1 MVSKNNKRVFLE
13 KTKKRVL
20 KYSIKKL
27 SVGVASVLIG
37 VGLVLGTTELVK
49 AQDEISPSSPL
60 ETAISSVQV
69 GDKVASGNTFQE
81 NPGYTKNYN
90 FSDLQFSPQEL
101 TGDTLK
107 GNTIGFEVYGKHNI
121 AASTKNWEIRLQL
134 DERLAKYVE
143 KIQVDPK
150 KGIGSSRRTF
160 VRINDSL
167 GRPTNIWKVNYIRAS
182 DGLFAGAETTDT
194 QTAPNGV
201 ITFEKSLDEIFKE
214 IGIDNLKT
222 DRLMYRIYLVSHQ
235 DDDKI
240 VPGIDSTGYF
250 LTDSDDFYNSLDV
263 SENNP
268 DQFKHGSVSA
278 KYEKPNTQTKDGSG
292 STGANGAIILDH
304 KLTKNYNFS
313 YSSSAKGTPW
323 YANYKIDER
332 LVPYVA
338 GIQMHMVQADKVTYD
353 VSFESGTKVADLA
366 IERREG
372 HENYGIGSITNNDL
386 TKLIDFA
393 NASPR
398 PVVIRYVLQLTK
410 PLDEILEDMKATAQV
425 EENKPFGEDFI
436 FDSWLSDTNKKLI
449 QNTYGTGYY
458 YLQDIDG
465 DGNPDDKEE
474 SGDTNPYIGKPELE
488 EVYDVDTTVK
498 RKVFIHELAGTGHK
512 AQLVDKEGTVLAEK
526 TIAPNEKDGAPI
538 SDTVEFEFTGV
549 DSSKLIAKD
558 ELKIQI
564 VSPGFD
570 KPEEGSTVIKESP
583 KAVDKQTVV
592 VGFKPDAKESIR
604 NNKNLPEDA
613 EYSWKTE
620 PDTSNVTDSTK
631 GIVTVKIGNRTF
643 DVDVEFAVKASQAM
657 ENDATYVPI
666 TTTPETTVQSG
677 KPTFDKPDVPLA
689 KDAFSISD
697 VYNKDFGNASV
708 DANTGIVTF
717 TPAKGVGESE
727 PITGTIPIKIV
738 YQDGSVGTT
747 DLAVTVS
754 KDIYENPGEN
764 IPAGYHKVTFTAG
777 EGTSIESG
785 TTVFAVKDGV
795 SLPEDKLPVLK
806 AKDGY
811 TDAKWP
817 EEATQP
823 ITADD
828 TEFVSSAT
836 KLDDIIENP
845 GDNIPAGYHKVTF
858 TAGEGTS
865 IESGTTVF
873 AVKDGVSLPE
883 DKLPVLKAKD
893 GYTDAKWPEEA
904 TQPITADDTEFVSSA
919 TKLDDIIENPGDN
932 IPAGYHK
939 VTFTAGEGT
948 SIESGTTVFAVKDG
962 VSLPE
967 DKLPVLKAKDGYTDA
982 KWPEEATQPITAD
995 DTEFVSS
1002 ATKLDDI
1009 IENPGENIPAGYHKV
1024 TFTAGEGT
1032 SIESGTT
1039 VFAVK
1044 DGVSLPEDKL
1054 PVLKAKD
1061 GYTDAKW
1068 PEEATQPI
1076 TADDTEFVSS
1086 ATKLDDIIENPGDNI
1101 PAGYHKVT
1109 FTAGEGTSIESGT
1122 TVFAVKDGV
1131 SLPEDKLPV
1140 LKAKDGYTDAKWP
1153 EEATQPITA
1162 DDTEF
1167 VSSATKLDDIIEN
1180 PGENIPAGY
1189 HKVTFTAGEG
1199 TSIESGTT
1207 VFAVKDGVSLPEDK
1221 LPVLK
1226 AKDGYTDAKW
1236 PEEATQPI
1244 TADDTEFVSSAT
1256 KLDDKSDADK
1266 YNPEGQK
1273 VTTELNKEPDAF
1285 EGIKNKEDL
1294 PKDTKYTWKEKVD
1307 VSAAGNKKGTV
1318 VVTYPDGSSDEVEV
1332 DVTVTDNRSDADK
1345 YEPTVEGEKVEVGGT
1360 VDLTDNVTNLPTL
1373 PEGTTVT
1380 DVTPGGTIDTN
1391 TPGNYEGVIEVTY
1404 PDGTKD
1410 TVKVP
1415 VEVTDNRSDADKY
1428 EPTVEGEKVEVGG
1441 TVDLTDNVTNLPTLP
1456 EGTTVTDVTPGGTID
1471 TNTPGNYEGVIEV
1484 TYPDGTKDTVKV
1496 PVEVTD
1502 NRSDADKYTPMVE
1515 GEKVEVGGTVDLT
1528 DNVTNL
1534 PTLPEGTTV
1543 TDVTPGGTIDTNTP
1557 GNYEGVIEV
1566 TYPDGT
1572 KDTVKVPVEV
1582 TDNRSDAD
1590 KYTPMVEG
1598 EKVEVGGTVDL
1609 TDNVTNLPT
1618 LPEGTTVTDVTP
1630 GGTIDTN
1637 TPGNYEGV
1645 IEVTYPDG
1653 TKDTVK
1659 VPVEVTDNRSDA
1671 DKYEPTVEGEKVEV
1685 GGTVDLTD
1693 NVTNLPALPEGTTVT
1708 DVTPGGTIDTN
1719 TPGNYEGVIEVTYP
1733 DGTKDTVKVPVEVTD
1748 NRSDADKYEPT
1759 VEGEKVEVGG
1769 TVDLTDNVTN
1779 LPTLPEGTTVTD
1791 VTPGGTIDTN
1801 TPGNYEGVI
1810 EVTYPDGT
1818 KDTVKVPV
1826 EVTDNRSD
1834 ADKYTPMVEGEK
1846 VEVGGTVDLTDNVT
1860 NLPTLPEGTTVTD
1873 VTPGGTIDTN
1883 TPGNYEG
1890 VIEVTYPDGTKDTVK
1905 VPVEVTDNR
1914 SDADKYEPTVEGEK
1928 VEVGGTVDLTD
1939 NVTNL
1944 PALPEGTTVTDV
1956 TPGGTI
1962 DTNTPGNYE
1971 GVIEVTYPDGTKD
1984 TVKVPVEVTD
1994 NRSDAD
2000 KYEPT
2005 VEGEKVEIGGTVDL
2019 TDNVTNLPALPEG
2032 TTVTDVTPG
2041 GTIDTNTP
2049 GNYEGVIEVTYP
2061 DGTKDTVKVP
2071 VEVTDN
2077 RSNADK
2083 YNPEGQKV
2091 TTDLNKEPDASEG
2104 IKNKE
2109 DLPKGTTYAWKE
2121 KVDVSTAG
2129 NKKGTIVVTYPD
2141 GSSDEVEVDVT
2152 VTDTRSDADKYN
2164 PEGQKVTTD
2173 LNKEPDASEGI
2184 KNKEDLPKG
2193 TTYTWKEKVDVST
2206 AGNKKGTVVVTY
2218 PDGSKEEVEVTISVV
2233 DKKAPNKP
2241 QVDPITEGDQIVT
2254 GKTEPNAEVTV
2265 TLPDGSQHHGTADK
2279 NGNFTVKVPKLEA
2292 GTKVIV
2298 TATDESGNTS
2308 EPTNVVVSSNKKDSG
2323 KNGSKGSKTD
2333 NQGSNSNQDKNRGKS
2348 QSSKVFPKTG
2358 ESDSNIFT
2366 ISGGLIL
2373 LGTLGLLGYK
2383 NRKKENE

>member
-498 RKVFIHELAGTGHK
+498 GKVFIHELAGTGHK

-697 VYNKDFGNASV
+697 VYNKYFGNASV

-1002 ATKLDDI
+1002 ATKLDD
-1009 IENPGENIPAGYHKV
+1009 
-1024 TFTAGEGT
+1024 
-1032 SIESGTT
+1032 
-1039 VFAVK
+1039 
-1044 DGVSLPEDKL
+1044 
-1054 PVLKAKD
+1054 
-1061 GYTDAKW
+1061 
-1068 PEEATQPI
+1068 
-1076 TADDTEFVSS
+1076 
-1086 ATKLDDIIENPGDNI
+1086 
-1101 PAGYHKVT
+1101 
-1109 FTAGEGTSIESGT
+1109 
-1122 TVFAVKDGV
+1122 
-1131 SLPEDKLPV
+1131 
-1140 LKAKDGYTDAKWP
+1140 
-1153 EEATQPITA
+1153 
-1162 DDTEF
+1162 
-1167 VSSATKLDDIIEN
+1167 
-1180 PGENIPAGY
+1180 
-1189 HKVTFTAGEG
+1189 
-1199 TSIESGTT
+1199 
-1207 VFAVKDGVSLPEDK
+1207 
-1221 LPVLK
+1221 
-1226 AKDGYTDAKW
+1226 
-1236 PEEATQPI
+1236 
-1244 TADDTEFVSSAT
+1244 
-1256 KLDDKSDADK
+1256 KSDADK

-1332 DVTVTDNRSDADK
+1332 DVT
-1345 YEPTVEGEKVEVGGT
+1345 
-1360 VDLTDNVTNLPTL
+1360 
-1373 PEGTTVT
+1373 
-1380 DVTPGGTIDTN
+1380 
-1391 TPGNYEGVIEVTY
+1391 
-1404 PDGTKD
+1404 
-1410 TVKVP
+1410 
-1415 VEVTDNRSDADKY
+1415 
-1428 EPTVEGEKVEVGG
+1428 
-1441 TVDLTDNVTNLPTLP
+1441 
-1456 EGTTVTDVTPGGTID
+1456 
-1471 TNTPGNYEGVIEV
+1471 
-1484 TYPDGTKDTVKV
+1484 
-1496 PVEVTD
+1496 
-1502 NRSDADKYTPMVE
+1502 
-1515 GEKVEVGGTVDLT
+1515 
-1528 DNVTNL
+1528 
-1534 PTLPEGTTV
+1534 
-1543 TDVTPGGTIDTNTP
+1543 
-1557 GNYEGVIEV
+1557 
-1566 TYPDGT
+1566 
-1572 KDTVKVPVEV
+1572 
-1582 TDNRSDAD
+1582 
-1590 KYTPMVEG
+1590 
-1598 EKVEVGGTVDL
+1598 
-1609 TDNVTNLPT
+1609 
-1618 LPEGTTVTDVTP
+1618 
-1630 GGTIDTN
+1630 
-1637 TPGNYEGV
+1637 
-1645 IEVTYPDG
+1645 
-1653 TKDTVK
+1653 
-1659 VPVEVTDNRSDA
+1659 
-1671 DKYEPTVEGEKVEV
+1671 
-1685 GGTVDLTD
+1685 
-1693 NVTNLPALPEGTTVT
+1693 
-1708 DVTPGGTIDTN
+1708 
-1719 TPGNYEGVIEVTYP
+1719 
-1733 DGTKDTVKVPVEVTD
+1733 VTD

-2077 RSNADK
+2077 RSDADKYEPTVEGEKVEIGGTVDLTDNVTNLPALPEGTTVTDVTPGGTIDTNTPGNYEGVIEVTYPDGTKDTVKVPVEVTDNRSNADKYNPEGQKVTTDLNKEPDASEGIKNKEDLPKGTTYAWKEKVDVSTAGNKKGTIVVTYPDGSSDEVEVDVTVTDTRSDADK

>member
-498 RKVFIHELAGTGHK
+498 GKVFIHELAGTGHK

-836 KLDDIIENP
+836 KLDD
-845 GDNIPAGYHKVTF
+845 
-858 TAGEGTS
+858 
-865 IESGTTVF
+865 
-873 AVKDGVSLPE
+873 
-883 DKLPVLKAKD
+883 
-893 GYTDAKWPEEA
+893 
-904 TQPITADDTEFVSSA
+904 
-919 TKLDDIIENPGDN
+919 
-932 IPAGYHK
+932 
-939 VTFTAGEGT
+939 
-948 SIESGTTVFAVKDG
+948 
-962 VSLPE
+962 
-967 DKLPVLKAKDGYTDA
+967 
-982 KWPEEATQPITAD
+982 
-995 DTEFVSS
+995 
-1002 ATKLDDI
+1002 
-1009 IENPGENIPAGYHKV
+1009 
-1024 TFTAGEGT
+1024 
-1032 SIESGTT
+1032 
-1039 VFAVK
+1039 
-1044 DGVSLPEDKL
+1044 
-1054 PVLKAKD
+1054 
-1061 GYTDAKW
+1061 
-1068 PEEATQPI
+1068 
-1076 TADDTEFVSS
+1076 
-1086 ATKLDDIIENPGDNI
+1086 
-1101 PAGYHKVT
+1101 
-1109 FTAGEGTSIESGT
+1109 
-1122 TVFAVKDGV
+1122 
-1131 SLPEDKLPV
+1131 
-1140 LKAKDGYTDAKWP
+1140 
-1153 EEATQPITA
+1153 
-1162 DDTEF
+1162 
-1167 VSSATKLDDIIEN
+1167 
-1180 PGENIPAGY
+1180 
-1189 HKVTFTAGEG
+1189 
-1199 TSIESGTT
+1199 
-1207 VFAVKDGVSLPEDK
+1207 
-1221 LPVLK
+1221 
-1226 AKDGYTDAKW
+1226 
-1236 PEEATQPI
+1236 
-1244 TADDTEFVSSAT
+1244 
-1256 KLDDKSDADK
+1256 KSDADK

-1345 YEPTVEGEKVEVGGT
+1345 YEPT
-1360 VDLTDNVTNLPTL
+1360 
-1373 PEGTTVT
+1373 
-1380 DVTPGGTIDTN
+1380 
-1391 TPGNYEGVIEVTY
+1391 
-1404 PDGTKD
+1404 
-1410 TVKVP
+1410 
-1415 VEVTDNRSDADKY
+1415 
-1428 EPTVEGEKVEVGG
+1428 
-1441 TVDLTDNVTNLPTLP
+1441 
-1456 EGTTVTDVTPGGTID
+1456 
-1471 TNTPGNYEGVIEV
+1471 
-1484 TYPDGTKDTVKV
+1484 
-1496 PVEVTD
+1496 
-1502 NRSDADKYTPMVE
+1502 
-1515 GEKVEVGGTVDLT
+1515 
-1528 DNVTNL
+1528 
-1534 PTLPEGTTV
+1534 
-1543 TDVTPGGTIDTNTP
+1543 
-1557 GNYEGVIEV
+1557 
-1566 TYPDGT
+1566 
-1572 KDTVKVPVEV
+1572 
-1582 TDNRSDAD
+1582 
-1590 KYTPMVEG
+1590 
-1598 EKVEVGGTVDL
+1598 
-1609 TDNVTNLPT
+1609 
-1618 LPEGTTVTDVTP
+1618 
-1630 GGTIDTN
+1630 
-1637 TPGNYEGV
+1637 
-1645 IEVTYPDG
+1645 
-1653 TKDTVK
+1653 
-1659 VPVEVTDNRSDA
+1659 
-1671 DKYEPTVEGEKVEV
+1671 
-1685 GGTVDLTD
+1685 
-1693 NVTNLPALPEGTTVT
+1693 
-1708 DVTPGGTIDTN
+1708 
-1719 TPGNYEGVIEVTYP
+1719 
-1733 DGTKDTVKVPVEVTD
+1733 
-1748 NRSDADKYEPT
+1748 
-1759 VEGEKVEVGG
+1759 
-1769 TVDLTDNVTN
+1769 
-1779 LPTLPEGTTVTD
+1779 
-1791 VTPGGTIDTN
+1791 
-1801 TPGNYEGVI
+1801 
-1810 EVTYPDGT
+1810 
-1818 KDTVKVPV
+1818 
-1826 EVTDNRSD
+1826 
-1834 ADKYTPMVEGEK
+1834 VEGEK

>member
-1 MVSKNNKRVFLE
+1 MFGKNNKHMILKKGR
-13 KTKKRVL
+13 KRVL

-27 SVGVASVLIG
+27 SVGVASVLVG
-37 VGLVLGTTELVK
+37 VGLVFGATGIVNAQMGEGRLVNY
-49 AQDEISPSSPL
+49 S
-60 ETAISSVQV
+60 
-69 GDKVASGNTFQE
+69 ASGNTFQE

-90 FSDLQFSPQEL
+90 FSDLQFNPKAI
-101 TGDTLK
+101 TGDVLQ
-107 GNTIGFEVYGKHNI
+107 GNTIDFEVYGKHNI
-121 AASTKNWEIRLQL
+121 AASTANWETRLQL
-134 DERLAKYVE
+134 DERLAQYVE

-150 KGIGSSRRTF
+150 KGVGNSRRTF

-167 GRPTNIWKVNYIRAS
+167 GRPTNIWKVNYIRAN

-201 ITFEKSLDEIFKE
+201 ITFEKNLDEIFKE
-214 IGIDNLKT
+214 IGADNLKS

-240 VPGIDSTGYF
+240 VPGIESAGYF
-250 LTDSDDFYNSLDV
+250 LTDQDDFYNKLDV
-263 SENNP
+263 SENNS
-268 DQFKHGSVSA
+268 DQFKHGSVNT
-278 KYEKPNTQTKDGSG
+278 KYEEANIQTKDGSG

-304 KLTKNYNFS
+304 KLTKEKNFS
-313 YSSSAKGTPW
+313 YSTSAKGTPW

-332 LVPYVA
+332 LVPYVS
-338 GIQMHMVQADKVTYD
+338 GIQMHMVQADKVAYN
-353 VSFESGTKVADLA
+353 VSFESGKKVADLA

-372 HENYGIGSITNNDL
+372 HENYGMGSITDNDL

-398 PVVIRYVLQLTK
+398 PIVVRYVLQLTK
-410 PLDEILEDMKATAQV
+410 PLDEILEEMKAADKI
-425 EENKPFGEDFI
+425 EENAPFGEDFI

-498 RKVFIHELAGTGHK
+498 GKVFIHELAGTDHK

-613 EYSWKTE
+613 EYSWKKE

-666 TTTPETTVQSG
+666 TTTPETTIQSG

-689 KDAFSISD
+689 NDAFSILD

-754 KDIYENPGEN
+754 KNIYENPGEN

-823 ITADD
+823 I
-828 TEFVSSAT
+828 
-836 KLDDIIENP
+836 K
-845 GDNIPAGYHKVTF
+845 
-858 TAGEGTS
+858 
-865 IESGTTVF
+865 
-873 AVKDGVSLPE
+873 
-883 DKLPVLKAKD
+883 
-893 GYTDAKWPEEA
+893 
-904 TQPITADDTEFVSSA
+904 
-919 TKLDDIIENPGDN
+919 
-932 IPAGYHK
+932 
-939 VTFTAGEGT
+939 
-948 SIESGTTVFAVKDG
+948 
-962 VSLPE
+962 
-967 DKLPVLKAKDGYTDA
+967 
-982 KWPEEATQPITAD
+982 
-995 DTEFVSS
+995 
-1002 ATKLDDI
+1002 
-1009 IENPGENIPAGYHKV
+1009 
-1024 TFTAGEGT
+1024 
-1032 SIESGTT
+1032 
-1039 VFAVK
+1039 
-1044 DGVSLPEDKL
+1044 
-1054 PVLKAKD
+1054 
-1061 GYTDAKW
+1061 
-1068 PEEATQPI
+1068 
-1076 TADDTEFVSS
+1076 
-1086 ATKLDDIIENPGDNI
+1086 
-1101 PAGYHKVT
+1101 
-1109 FTAGEGTSIESGT
+1109 
-1122 TVFAVKDGV
+1122 
-1131 SLPEDKLPV
+1131 
-1140 LKAKDGYTDAKWP
+1140 
-1153 EEATQPITA
+1153 
-1162 DDTEF
+1162 
-1167 VSSATKLDDIIEN
+1167 
-1180 PGENIPAGY
+1180 
-1189 HKVTFTAGEG
+1189 
-1199 TSIESGTT
+1199 
-1207 VFAVKDGVSLPEDK
+1207 
-1221 LPVLK
+1221 
-1226 AKDGYTDAKW
+1226 
-1236 PEEATQPI
+1236 
-1244 TADDTEFVSSAT
+1244 ADDTEFVSSAT

-1266 YNPEGQK
+1266 YTPEGQK
-1273 VTTELNKEPDAF
+1273 VTTELNKEPDAS
-1285 EGIKNKEDL
+1285 EGIKNKKDL
-1294 PKDTKYTWKEKVD
+1294 PKDAKYTWKEKVD
-1307 VSAAGNKKGTV
+1307 ISTAGNKKGTV
-1318 VVTYPDGSSDEVEV
+1318 VVTYSDGSSDEVEV

-1345 YEPTVEGEKVEVGGT
+1345 YEPTVEGEKVEIGGK

-1373 PEGTTVT
+1373 PQGTTITDVTPGGTIDTNTPGNYKGVIEVTYPDGTKDTVKVPVEVTDNRSDADKYEPTVEGEKVEIGGKVDLTDNVTNLPTLPQGTTIT

-1428 EPTVEGEKVEVGG
+1428 EPTVEGEKVEIGG
-1441 TVDLTDNVTNLPTLP
+1441 KVDLTDNVTNLPTLP
-1456 EGTTVTDVTPGGTID
+1456 QGTTITDVTPGGTID

-1515 GEKVEVGGTVDLT
+1515 GEKVEIGGKVDLT

-1534 PTLPEGTTV
+1534 PTLPQ
-1543 TDVTPGGTIDTNTP
+1543 
-1557 GNYEGVIEV
+1557 
-1566 TYPDGT
+1566 
-1572 KDTVKVPVEV
+1572 
-1582 TDNRSDAD
+1582 
-1590 KYTPMVEG
+1590 
-1598 EKVEVGGTVDL
+1598 
-1609 TDNVTNLPT
+1609 
-1618 LPEGTTVTDVTP
+1618 
-1630 GGTIDTN
+1630 
-1637 TPGNYEGV
+1637 
-1645 IEVTYPDG
+1645 
-1653 TKDTVK
+1653 
-1659 VPVEVTDNRSDA
+1659 
-1671 DKYEPTVEGEKVEV
+1671 
-1685 GGTVDLTD
+1685 
-1693 NVTNLPALPEGTTVT
+1693 
-1708 DVTPGGTIDTN
+1708 
-1719 TPGNYEGVIEVTYP
+1719 
-1733 DGTKDTVKVPVEVTD
+1733 
-1748 NRSDADKYEPT
+1748 
-1759 VEGEKVEVGG
+1759 
-1769 TVDLTDNVTN
+1769 
-1779 LPTLPEGTTVTD
+1779 
-1791 VTPGGTIDTN
+1791 
-1801 TPGNYEGVI
+1801 
-1810 EVTYPDGT
+1810 
-1818 KDTVKVPV
+1818 
-1826 EVTDNRSD
+1826 
-1834 ADKYTPMVEGEK
+1834 
-1846 VEVGGTVDLTDNVT
+1846 
-1860 NLPTLPEGTTVTD
+1860 
-1873 VTPGGTIDTN
+1873 
-1883 TPGNYEG
+1883 
-1890 VIEVTYPDGTKDTVK
+1890 
-1905 VPVEVTDNR
+1905 
-1914 SDADKYEPTVEGEK
+1914 
-1928 VEVGGTVDLTD
+1928 
-1939 NVTNL
+1939 
-1944 PALPEGTTVTDV
+1944 GTTVTDV

-2005 VEGEKVEIGGTVDL
+2005 VEGEKVEIGGKVDL
-2019 TDNVTNLPALPEG
+2019 TDNVTNLPTLPQG
-2032 TTVTDVTPG
+2032 TTITDVTPG

-2077 RSNADK
+2077 RSDADK
-2083 YNPEGQKV
+2083 YEPTVEGEKVEIGGKVDLTDNVTNLPTLPQGTTITDVTPGGTIDTNTPGNYEGVIEVTYPDGTKDTVKVPVEVTDNRSDADKYTPKGQKV
-2091 TTDLNKEPDASEG
+2091 TTELNKEPEASDG
-2104 IKNKE
+2104 IKNKS
-2109 DLPKGTTYAWKE
+2109 DLPKGTMYVWKE
-2121 KVDVSTAG
+2121 KVDVGIPG
-2129 NKKGTIVVTYPD
+2129 NKK
-2141 GSSDEVEVDVT
+2141 
-2152 VTDTRSDADKYN
+2152 A
-2164 PEGQKVTTD
+2164 
-2173 LNKEPDASEGI
+2173 
-2184 KNKEDLPKG
+2184 
-2193 TTYTWKEKVDVST
+2193 
-2206 AGNKKGTVVVTY
+2206 TVVVIY
-2218 PDGSKEEVEVTISVV
+2218 PDGSKEEVEVVISVV

-2241 QVDPITEGDQIVT
+2241 QVDPITDGDKIVT
-2254 GKTEPNAEVTV
+2254 GKTEPNADVTV
-2265 TLPDGSQHHGTADK
+2265 TLPDGSQYHGTADK
-2279 NGNFTVKVPKLEA
+2279 SGYFKVNVPKLEA
-2292 GTKVIV
+2292 GTKVKV
-2298 TATDESGNTS
+2298 TSTDESGNTS
-2308 EPTNVVVSSNKKDSG
+2308 EPTDVVVSSNELNGG
-2323 KNGSKGSKTD
+2323 KGNGTDSKT
-2333 NQGSNSNQDKNRGKS
+2333 NNNQDKK
-2348 QSSKVFPKTG
+2348 QFLKTYPKTG
-2358 ESDSNIFT
+2358 EVDSNIYT
-2366 ISGGLIL
+2366 IAGGLIL
-2373 LGTLGLLGYK
+2373 LGTLGLLGYEK
-2383 NRKKENE
+2383 WKKEDE

>member
-27 SVGVASVLIG
+27 SVGVASVLVG
-37 VGLVLGTTELVK
+37 VGLVLGTTELVQ
-49 AQDEISPSSPL
+49 AQDEISPSTPL

-278 KYEKPNTQTKDGSG
+278 KYEEPNTQTKDGSG

-313 YSSSAKGTPW
+313 YSASAKGTPW

-353 VSFESGTKVADLA
+353 VSFESGKKVADLA
-366 IERREG
+366 IERRKD
-372 HENYGIGSITNNDL
+372 HENYGVGSITDNDL

-498 RKVFIHELAGTGHK
+498 GKVFIHELAGTGHK

-689 KDAFSISD
+689 KDAFSILD

-836 KLDDIIENP
+836 KLDD
-845 GDNIPAGYHKVTF
+845 
-858 TAGEGTS
+858 
-865 IESGTTVF
+865 
-873 AVKDGVSLPE
+873 
-883 DKLPVLKAKD
+883 
-893 GYTDAKWPEEA
+893 
-904 TQPITADDTEFVSSA
+904 
-919 TKLDDIIENPGDN
+919 
-932 IPAGYHK
+932 
-939 VTFTAGEGT
+939 
-948 SIESGTTVFAVKDG
+948 
-962 VSLPE
+962 
-967 DKLPVLKAKDGYTDA
+967 
-982 KWPEEATQPITAD
+982 
-995 DTEFVSS
+995 
-1002 ATKLDDI
+1002 
-1009 IENPGENIPAGYHKV
+1009 
-1024 TFTAGEGT
+1024 
-1032 SIESGTT
+1032 
-1039 VFAVK
+1039 
-1044 DGVSLPEDKL
+1044 
-1054 PVLKAKD
+1054 
-1061 GYTDAKW
+1061 
-1068 PEEATQPI
+1068 
-1076 TADDTEFVSS
+1076 
-1086 ATKLDDIIENPGDNI
+1086 
-1101 PAGYHKVT
+1101 
-1109 FTAGEGTSIESGT
+1109 
-1122 TVFAVKDGV
+1122 
-1131 SLPEDKLPV
+1131 
-1140 LKAKDGYTDAKWP
+1140 
-1153 EEATQPITA
+1153 
-1162 DDTEF
+1162 
-1167 VSSATKLDDIIEN
+1167 
-1180 PGENIPAGY
+1180 
-1189 HKVTFTAGEG
+1189 
-1199 TSIESGTT
+1199 
-1207 VFAVKDGVSLPEDK
+1207 
-1221 LPVLK
+1221 
-1226 AKDGYTDAKW
+1226 
-1236 PEEATQPI
+1236 
-1244 TADDTEFVSSAT
+1244 
-1256 KLDDKSDADK
+1256 KSDADK

-1273 VTTELNKEPDAF
+1273 VTTELNKEPDAS

-1380 DVTPGGTIDTN
+1380 DVTPD
-1391 TPGNYEGVIEVTY
+1391 
-1404 PDGTKD
+1404 
-1410 TVKVP
+1410 
-1415 VEVTDNRSDADKY
+1415 
-1428 EPTVEGEKVEVGG
+1428 
-1441 TVDLTDNVTNLPTLP
+1441 
-1456 EGTTVTDVTPGGTID
+1456 GTID

-1543 TDVTPGGTIDTNTP
+1543 TDVTPDGTIDTNTP

-1582 TDNRSDAD
+1582 TDN
-1590 KYTPMVEG
+1590 
-1598 EKVEVGGTVDL
+1598 
-1609 TDNVTNLPT
+1609 
-1618 LPEGTTVTDVTP
+1618 
-1630 GGTIDTN
+1630 
-1637 TPGNYEGV
+1637 
-1645 IEVTYPDG
+1645 
-1653 TKDTVK
+1653 
-1659 VPVEVTDNRSDA
+1659 
-1671 DKYEPTVEGEKVEV
+1671 
-1685 GGTVDLTD
+1685 
-1693 NVTNLPALPEGTTVT
+1693 
-1708 DVTPGGTIDTN
+1708 
-1719 TPGNYEGVIEVTYP
+1719 
-1733 DGTKDTVKVPVEVTD
+1733 
-1748 NRSDADKYEPT
+1748 
-1759 VEGEKVEVGG
+1759 
-1769 TVDLTDNVTN
+1769 
-1779 LPTLPEGTTVTD
+1779 
-1791 VTPGGTIDTN
+1791 
-1801 TPGNYEGVI
+1801 
-1810 EVTYPDGT
+1810 
-1818 KDTVKVPV
+1818 
-1826 EVTDNRSD
+1826 
-1834 ADKYTPMVEGEK
+1834 
-1846 VEVGGTVDLTDNVT
+1846 
-1860 NLPTLPEGTTVTD
+1860 
-1873 VTPGGTIDTN
+1873 
-1883 TPGNYEG
+1883 
-1890 VIEVTYPDGTKDTVK
+1890 
-1905 VPVEVTDNR
+1905 
-1914 SDADKYEPTVEGEK
+1914 
-1928 VEVGGTVDLTD
+1928 
-1939 NVTNL
+1939 
-1944 PALPEGTTVTDV
+1944 
-1956 TPGGTI
+1956 
-1962 DTNTPGNYE
+1962 
-1971 GVIEVTYPDGTKD
+1971 
-1984 TVKVPVEVTD
+1984 
-1994 NRSDAD
+1994 
-2000 KYEPT
+2000 
-2005 VEGEKVEIGGTVDL
+2005 
-2019 TDNVTNLPALPEG
+2019 
-2032 TTVTDVTPG
+2032 
-2041 GTIDTNTP
+2041 
-2049 GNYEGVIEVTYP
+2049 
-2061 DGTKDTVKVP
+2061 
-2071 VEVTDN
+2071 
-2077 RSNADK
+2077 
-2083 YNPEGQKV
+2083 
-2091 TTDLNKEPDASEG
+2091 
-2104 IKNKE
+2104 
-2109 DLPKGTTYAWKE
+2109 
-2121 KVDVSTAG
+2121 
-2129 NKKGTIVVTYPD
+2129 
-2141 GSSDEVEVDVT
+2141 
-2152 VTDTRSDADKYN
+2152 RSDADKYN

-2206 AGNKKGTVVVTY
+2206 AGNKKGIVVVTY
-2218 PDGSKEEVEVTISVV
+2218 PDGSKEEVEVTISVE

-2265 TLPDGSQHHGTADK
+2265 TLPNGSQYHGTADK

-2308 EPTNVVVSSNKKDSG
+2308 EPTNVVVSSNEKDSE
-2323 KNGSKGSKTD
+2323 KAVSKDNKTD
-2333 NQGSNSNQDKNRGKS
+2333 NQGSKQNKNRGKS
-2348 QSSKVFPKTG
+2348 SPQKQSSKAYPKTG
-2358 ESDSNIFT
+2358 EIDSNIFT

>member
-1 MVSKNNKRVFLE
+1 
-13 KTKKRVL
+13 
-20 KYSIKKL
+20 
-27 SVGVASVLIG
+27 
-37 VGLVLGTTELVK
+37 
-49 AQDEISPSSPL
+49 
-60 ETAISSVQV
+60 
-69 GDKVASGNTFQE
+69 
-81 NPGYTKNYN
+81 
-90 FSDLQFSPQEL
+90 
-101 TGDTLK
+101 
-107 GNTIGFEVYGKHNI
+107 
-121 AASTKNWEIRLQL
+121 
-134 DERLAKYVE
+134 
-143 KIQVDPK
+143 
-150 KGIGSSRRTF
+150 
-160 VRINDSL
+160 
-167 GRPTNIWKVNYIRAS
+167 
-182 DGLFAGAETTDT
+182 
-194 QTAPNGV
+194 
-201 ITFEKSLDEIFKE
+201 
-214 IGIDNLKT
+214 
-222 DRLMYRIYLVSHQ
+222 
-235 DDDKI
+235 
-240 VPGIDSTGYF
+240 
-250 LTDSDDFYNSLDV
+250 
-263 SENNP
+263 
-268 DQFKHGSVSA
+268 
-278 KYEKPNTQTKDGSG
+278 
-292 STGANGAIILDH
+292 
-304 KLTKNYNFS
+304 
-313 YSSSAKGTPW
+313 
-323 YANYKIDER
+323 
-332 LVPYVA
+332 
-338 GIQMHMVQADKVTYD
+338 
-353 VSFESGTKVADLA
+353 
-366 IERREG
+366 
-372 HENYGIGSITNNDL
+372 
-386 TKLIDFA
+386 
-393 NASPR
+393 
-398 PVVIRYVLQLTK
+398 
-410 PLDEILEDMKATAQV
+410 
-425 EENKPFGEDFI
+425 
-436 FDSWLSDTNKKLI
+436 
-449 QNTYGTGYY
+449 
-458 YLQDIDG
+458 
-465 DGNPDDKEE
+465 
-474 SGDTNPYIGKPELE
+474 
-488 EVYDVDTTVK
+488 
-498 RKVFIHELAGTGHK
+498 
-512 AQLVDKEGTVLAEK
+512 
-526 TIAPNEKDGAPI
+526 
-538 SDTVEFEFTGV
+538 
-549 DSSKLIAKD
+549 
-558 ELKIQI
+558 
-564 VSPGFD
+564 
-570 KPEEGSTVIKESP
+570 
-583 KAVDKQTVV
+583 
-592 VGFKPDAKESIR
+592 
-604 NNKNLPEDA
+604 
-613 EYSWKTE
+613 
-620 PDTSNVTDSTK
+620 
-631 GIVTVKIGNRTF
+631 
-643 DVDVEFAVKASQAM
+643 
-657 ENDATYVPI
+657 
-666 TTTPETTVQSG
+666 
-677 KPTFDKPDVPLA
+677 
-689 KDAFSISD
+689 
-697 VYNKDFGNASV
+697 
-708 DANTGIVTF
+708 
-717 TPAKGVGESE
+717 
-727 PITGTIPIKIV
+727 
-738 YQDGSVGTT
+738 
-747 DLAVTVS
+747 
-754 KDIYENPGEN
+754 
-764 IPAGYHKVTFTAG
+764 
-777 EGTSIESG
+777 
-785 TTVFAVKDGV
+785 
-795 SLPEDKLPVLK
+795 
-806 AKDGY
+806 
-811 TDAKWP
+811 
-817 EEATQP
+817 
-823 ITADD
+823 
-828 TEFVSSAT
+828 
-836 KLDDIIENP
+836 
-845 GDNIPAGYHKVTF
+845 
-858 TAGEGTS
+858 
-865 IESGTTVF
+865 
-873 AVKDGVSLPE
+873 
-883 DKLPVLKAKD
+883 
-893 GYTDAKWPEEA
+893 
-904 TQPITADDTEFVSSA
+904 
-919 TKLDDIIENPGDN
+919 
-932 IPAGYHK
+932 
-939 VTFTAGEGT
+939 
-948 SIESGTTVFAVKDG
+948 
-962 VSLPE
+962 
-967 DKLPVLKAKDGYTDA
+967 
-982 KWPEEATQPITAD
+982 
-995 DTEFVSS
+995 
-1002 ATKLDDI
+1002 
-1009 IENPGENIPAGYHKV
+1009 
-1024 TFTAGEGT
+1024 
-1032 SIESGTT
+1032 
-1039 VFAVK
+1039 
-1044 DGVSLPEDKL
+1044 
-1054 PVLKAKD
+1054 
-1061 GYTDAKW
+1061 
-1068 PEEATQPI
+1068 
-1076 TADDTEFVSS
+1076 
-1086 ATKLDDIIENPGDNI
+1086 
-1101 PAGYHKVT
+1101 
-1109 FTAGEGTSIESGT
+1109 
-1122 TVFAVKDGV
+1122 
-1131 SLPEDKLPV
+1131 
-1140 LKAKDGYTDAKWP
+1140 DGYTDAKWP

-1345 YEPTVEGEKVEVGGT
+1345 YEPT
-1360 VDLTDNVTNLPTL
+1360 
-1373 PEGTTVT
+1373 
-1380 DVTPGGTIDTN
+1380 
-1391 TPGNYEGVIEVTY
+1391 
-1404 PDGTKD
+1404 
-1410 TVKVP
+1410 
-1415 VEVTDNRSDADKY
+1415 
-1428 EPTVEGEKVEVGG
+1428 
-1441 TVDLTDNVTNLPTLP
+1441 
-1456 EGTTVTDVTPGGTID
+1456 
-1471 TNTPGNYEGVIEV
+1471 
-1484 TYPDGTKDTVKV
+1484 
-1496 PVEVTD
+1496 
-1502 NRSDADKYTPMVE
+1502 
-1515 GEKVEVGGTVDLT
+1515 
-1528 DNVTNL
+1528 
-1534 PTLPEGTTV
+1534 
-1543 TDVTPGGTIDTNTP
+1543 
-1557 GNYEGVIEV
+1557 
-1566 TYPDGT
+1566 
-1572 KDTVKVPVEV
+1572 
-1582 TDNRSDAD
+1582 
-1590 KYTPMVEG
+1590 
-1598 EKVEVGGTVDL
+1598 
-1609 TDNVTNLPT
+1609 
-1618 LPEGTTVTDVTP
+1618 
-1630 GGTIDTN
+1630 
-1637 TPGNYEGV
+1637 
-1645 IEVTYPDG
+1645 
-1653 TKDTVK
+1653 
-1659 VPVEVTDNRSDA
+1659 
-1671 DKYEPTVEGEKVEV
+1671 
-1685 GGTVDLTD
+1685 
-1693 NVTNLPALPEGTTVT
+1693 
-1708 DVTPGGTIDTN
+1708 
-1719 TPGNYEGVIEVTYP
+1719 
-1733 DGTKDTVKVPVEVTD
+1733 
-1748 NRSDADKYEPT
+1748 
-1759 VEGEKVEVGG
+1759 
-1769 TVDLTDNVTN
+1769 
-1779 LPTLPEGTTVTD
+1779 
-1791 VTPGGTIDTN
+1791 
-1801 TPGNYEGVI
+1801 
-1810 EVTYPDGT
+1810 
-1818 KDTVKVPV
+1818 
-1826 EVTDNRSD
+1826 
-1834 ADKYTPMVEGEK
+1834 VEGEK

>member
-27 SVGVASVLIG
+27 SVGVASVLVG
-37 VGLVLGTTELVK
+37 AGLVLGTTELVK
-49 AQDEISPSSPL
+49 AQDEISPSTPL

-278 KYEKPNTQTKDGSG
+278 KYEEPNTQTKDGSG

-313 YSSSAKGTPW
+313 YSASAKGTPW

-353 VSFESGTKVADLA
+353 VSFESGKKVADLA
-366 IERREG
+366 IERRKD
-372 HENYGIGSITNNDL
+372 HENYGVGSITDNDL

-398 PVVIRYVLQLTK
+398 PVVVRYVLQLTK
-410 PLDEILEDMKATAQV
+410 PLDEILKEMKTAAQV
-425 EENKPFGEDFI
+425 EGNEPFGEDFI
-436 FDSWLSDTNKKLI
+436 FDCWLSDTNKKLI

-498 RKVFIHELAGTGHK
+498 GKVFIHELAGTGHK
-512 AQLVDKEGTVLAEK
+512 AQLVDKEGNVLAEK
-526 TIAPNEKDGAPI
+526 DIAPNEKDGAPV
-538 SDTVEFEFTGV
+538 SGTVDFEFTGV

-558 ELKIQI
+558 ELKVQI
-564 VSPGFD
+564 VSTGFD
-570 KPEEGSTVIKESP
+570 KAEEGSTIIKESP
-583 KAVDKQTVV
+583 KAIDKQTVV

-604 NNKNLPEDA
+604 NNQSLPDNA
-613 EYSWKTE
+613 TYSWKTE
-620 PDTSNVTDSTK
+620 PDTSKATDNTK
-631 GIVTVKIGNRTF
+631 GVVTVTIGNRTF
-643 DVDVEFAVKASQAM
+643 DVAVEFAVEASQAM
-657 ENDATYVPI
+657 ENNATYDAI
-666 TTTPETTVQSG
+666 ETQPETTVQSG
-677 KPTFDKPDVPLA
+677 KPKFDKDDVRLSNNPFAIDDTFDETQGKVTIDSA
-689 KDAFSISD
+689 
-697 VYNKDFGNASV
+697 
-708 DANTGIVTF
+708 TGEVTF
-717 TPAKGVGESE
+717 TPEKGIGEDK
-727 PITGTIPIKIV
+727 PTKVTIPV
-738 YQDGSVGTT
+738 SVTYEDGSVGKTE
-747 DLAVTVS
+747 LIVTVG
-754 KDIYENPGEN
+754 KG
-764 IPAGYHKVTFTAG
+764 
-777 EGTSIESG
+777 
-785 TTVFAVKDGV
+785 
-795 SLPEDKLPVLK
+795 
-806 AKDGY
+806 
-811 TDAKWP
+811 
-817 EEATQP
+817 
-823 ITADD
+823 
-828 TEFVSSAT
+828 
-836 KLDDIIENP
+836 IIENP

-904 TQPITADDTEFVSSA
+904 TQPIKADDTEFVSSA

-967 DKLPVLKAKDGYTDA
+967 DRLPVLKAKDGYTDA
-982 KWPEEATQPITAD
+982 KWPEEATQPI
-995 DTEFVSS
+995 
-1002 ATKLDDI
+1002 K
-1009 IENPGENIPAGYHKV
+1009 
-1024 TFTAGEGT
+1024 
-1032 SIESGTT
+1032 
-1039 VFAVK
+1039 
-1044 DGVSLPEDKL
+1044 
-1054 PVLKAKD
+1054 
-1061 GYTDAKW
+1061 
-1068 PEEATQPI
+1068 
-1076 TADDTEFVSS
+1076 ADDTEFVSS

-1131 SLPEDKLPV
+1131 SLPEDR
-1140 LKAKDGYTDAKWP
+1140 
-1153 EEATQPITA
+1153 
-1162 DDTEF
+1162 
-1167 VSSATKLDDIIEN
+1167 
-1180 PGENIPAGY
+1180 
-1189 HKVTFTAGEG
+1189 
-1199 TSIESGTT
+1199 
-1207 VFAVKDGVSLPEDK
+1207 

-1273 VTTELNKEPDAF
+1273 VTTELNKEPDAS
-1285 EGIKNKEDL
+1285 EAIKNKKDL
-1294 PKDTKYTWKEKVD
+1294 PKDTMYTWKEKVD
-1307 VSAAGNKKGTV
+1307 VSTAGNKKGTV

-1345 YEPTVEGEKVEVGGT
+1345 YEPTVEGEKVEIGGT
-1360 VDLTDNVTNLPTL
+1360 VDLTDNVTNLPT
-1373 PEGTTVT
+1373 
-1380 DVTPGGTIDTN
+1380 
-1391 TPGNYEGVIEVTY
+1391 
-1404 PDGTKD
+1404 
-1410 TVKVP
+1410 
-1415 VEVTDNRSDADKY
+1415 
-1428 EPTVEGEKVEVGG
+1428 
-1441 TVDLTDNVTNLPTLP
+1441 
-1456 EGTTVTDVTPGGTID
+1456 
-1471 TNTPGNYEGVIEV
+1471 
-1484 TYPDGTKDTVKV
+1484 
-1496 PVEVTD
+1496 
-1502 NRSDADKYTPMVE
+1502 
-1515 GEKVEVGGTVDLT
+1515 
-1528 DNVTNL
+1528 
-1534 PTLPEGTTV
+1534 
-1543 TDVTPGGTIDTNTP
+1543 
-1557 GNYEGVIEV
+1557 
-1566 TYPDGT
+1566 
-1572 KDTVKVPVEV
+1572 
-1582 TDNRSDAD
+1582 
-1590 KYTPMVEG
+1590 
-1598 EKVEVGGTVDL
+1598 
-1609 TDNVTNLPT
+1609 
-1618 LPEGTTVTDVTP
+1618 
-1630 GGTIDTN
+1630 
-1637 TPGNYEGV
+1637 
-1645 IEVTYPDG
+1645 
-1653 TKDTVK
+1653 
-1659 VPVEVTDNRSDA
+1659 
-1671 DKYEPTVEGEKVEV
+1671 
-1685 GGTVDLTD
+1685 
-1693 NVTNLPALPEGTTVT
+1693 
-1708 DVTPGGTIDTN
+1708 
-1719 TPGNYEGVIEVTYP
+1719 
-1733 DGTKDTVKVPVEVTD
+1733 
-1748 NRSDADKYEPT
+1748 
-1759 VEGEKVEVGG
+1759 
-1769 TVDLTDNVTN
+1769 
-1779 LPTLPEGTTVTD
+1779 
-1791 VTPGGTIDTN
+1791 
-1801 TPGNYEGVI
+1801 
-1810 EVTYPDGT
+1810 
-1818 KDTVKVPV
+1818 
-1826 EVTDNRSD
+1826 
-1834 ADKYTPMVEGEK
+1834 
-1846 VEVGGTVDLTDNVT
+1846 
-1860 NLPTLPEGTTVTD
+1860 
-1873 VTPGGTIDTN
+1873 
-1883 TPGNYEG
+1883 
-1890 VIEVTYPDGTKDTVK
+1890 
-1905 VPVEVTDNR
+1905 
-1914 SDADKYEPTVEGEK
+1914 
-1928 VEVGGTVDLTD
+1928 
-1939 NVTNL
+1939 
-1944 PALPEGTTVTDV
+1944 
-1956 TPGGTI
+1956 
-1962 DTNTPGNYE
+1962 
-1971 GVIEVTYPDGTKD
+1971 
-1984 TVKVPVEVTD
+1984 
-1994 NRSDAD
+1994 
-2000 KYEPT
+2000 
-2005 VEGEKVEIGGTVDL
+2005 
-2019 TDNVTNLPALPEG
+2019 LPEG

-2129 NKKGTIVVTYPD
+2129 NKKGTIIVTYPD

-2265 TLPDGSQHHGTADK
+2265 TLPDGSQYHGTADE

-2308 EPTNVVVSSNKKDSG
+2308 EPTDVVVSSNTKDSG
-2323 KNGSKGSKTD
+2323 KNDNKGKTD

-2358 ESDSNIFT
+2358 EIDSNIFT

>member
-458 YLQDIDG
+458 YLRDIDG

-498 RKVFIHELAGTGHK
+498 GKVFIHELAGTGHK

-697 VYNKDFGNASV
+697 VYNKYFGNASV

-845 GDNIPAGYHKVTF
+845 GENIPAGYHKVTF

-1759 VEGEKVEVGG
+1759 VEGEKVE
-1769 TVDLTDNVTN
+1769 
-1779 LPTLPEGTTVTD
+1779 
-1791 VTPGGTIDTN
+1791 
-1801 TPGNYEGVI
+1801 
-1810 EVTYPDGT
+1810 
-1818 KDTVKVPV
+1818 
-1826 EVTDNRSD
+1826 
-1834 ADKYTPMVEGEK
+1834 
-1846 VEVGGTVDLTDNVT
+1846 
-1860 NLPTLPEGTTVTD
+1860 
-1873 VTPGGTIDTN
+1873 
-1883 TPGNYEG
+1883 
-1890 VIEVTYPDGTKDTVK
+1890 
-1905 VPVEVTDNR
+1905 
-1914 SDADKYEPTVEGEK
+1914 
-1928 VEVGGTVDLTD
+1928 
-1939 NVTNL
+1939 
-1944 PALPEGTTVTDV
+1944 
-1956 TPGGTI
+1956 
-1962 DTNTPGNYE
+1962 
-1971 GVIEVTYPDGTKD
+1971 
-1984 TVKVPVEVTD
+1984 
-1994 NRSDAD
+1994 
-2000 KYEPT
+2000 
-2005 VEGEKVEIGGTVDL
+2005 IGGTVDL

>member
-1 MVSKNNKRVFLE
+1 MVGKNNKRVFLE

-27 SVGVASVLIG
+27 SVGVASVLVG
-37 VGLVLGTTELVK
+37 VGLVLGRTELVK

-107 GNTIGFEVYGKHNI
+107 GNTIRFEVYGKHNI

-182 DGLFAGAETTDT
+182 DGLFAGGETTDT

-201 ITFEKSLDEIFKE
+201 ITFEKNLDEIFKE
-214 IGIDNLKT
+214 IGEDNLKT

-235 DDDKI
+235 DNDKI
-240 VPGIDSTGYF
+240 VPGIESTGYF
-250 LTDSDDFYNSLDV
+250 LTDQDNFYNKLDV

-278 KYEKPNTQTKDGSG
+278 KYEEPNVQTKDGSG

-304 KLTKNYNFS
+304 KLTKEKNFS
-313 YSSSAKGTPW
+313 YSASAAGTPW

-338 GIQMHMVQADKVTYD
+338 GIQMHMVHADKVAYD

-498 RKVFIHELAGTGHK
+498 GKVFIHELAGTGHK

-845 GDNIPAGYHKVTF
+845 G
-858 TAGEGTS
+858 
-865 IESGTTVF
+865 
-873 AVKDGVSLPE
+873 
-883 DKLPVLKAKD
+883 
-893 GYTDAKWPEEA
+893 
-904 TQPITADDTEFVSSA
+904 
-919 TKLDDIIENPGDN
+919 
-932 IPAGYHK
+932 
-939 VTFTAGEGT
+939 
-948 SIESGTTVFAVKDG
+948 
-962 VSLPE
+962 
-967 DKLPVLKAKDGYTDA
+967 
-982 KWPEEATQPITAD
+982 
-995 DTEFVSS
+995 
-1002 ATKLDDI
+1002 
-1009 IENPGENIPAGYHKV
+1009 
-1024 TFTAGEGT
+1024 
-1032 SIESGTT
+1032 
-1039 VFAVK
+1039 
-1044 DGVSLPEDKL
+1044 
-1054 PVLKAKD
+1054 
-1061 GYTDAKW
+1061 
-1068 PEEATQPI
+1068 
-1076 TADDTEFVSS
+1076 
-1086 ATKLDDIIENPGDNI
+1086 
-1101 PAGYHKVT
+1101 
-1109 FTAGEGTSIESGT
+1109 
-1122 TVFAVKDGV
+1122 
-1131 SLPEDKLPV
+1131 
-1140 LKAKDGYTDAKWP
+1140 
-1153 EEATQPITA
+1153 
-1162 DDTEF
+1162 
-1167 VSSATKLDDIIEN
+1167 
-1180 PGENIPAGY
+1180 ENIPAGY

-1273 VTTELNKEPDAF
+1273 VTTELNKEPDAS

-1391 TPGNYEGVIEVTY
+1391 TPGNYEGIIEVTY

-1415 VEVTDNRSDADKY
+1415 VEVTDN
-1428 EPTVEGEKVEVGG
+1428 
-1441 TVDLTDNVTNLPTLP
+1441 
-1456 EGTTVTDVTPGGTID
+1456 
-1471 TNTPGNYEGVIEV
+1471 
-1484 TYPDGTKDTVKV
+1484 
-1496 PVEVTD
+1496 
-1502 NRSDADKYTPMVE
+1502 
-1515 GEKVEVGGTVDLT
+1515 
-1528 DNVTNL
+1528 
-1534 PTLPEGTTV
+1534 
-1543 TDVTPGGTIDTNTP
+1543 
-1557 GNYEGVIEV
+1557 
-1566 TYPDGT
+1566 
-1572 KDTVKVPVEV
+1572 
-1582 TDNRSDAD
+1582 
-1590 KYTPMVEG
+1590 
-1598 EKVEVGGTVDL
+1598 
-1609 TDNVTNLPT
+1609 
-1618 LPEGTTVTDVTP
+1618 
-1630 GGTIDTN
+1630 
-1637 TPGNYEGV
+1637 
-1645 IEVTYPDG
+1645 
-1653 TKDTVK
+1653 
-1659 VPVEVTDNRSDA
+1659 
-1671 DKYEPTVEGEKVEV
+1671 
-1685 GGTVDLTD
+1685 
-1693 NVTNLPALPEGTTVT
+1693 
-1708 DVTPGGTIDTN
+1708 
-1719 TPGNYEGVIEVTYP
+1719 
-1733 DGTKDTVKVPVEVTD
+1733 
-1748 NRSDADKYEPT
+1748 
-1759 VEGEKVEVGG
+1759 
-1769 TVDLTDNVTN
+1769 
-1779 LPTLPEGTTVTD
+1779 
-1791 VTPGGTIDTN
+1791 
-1801 TPGNYEGVI
+1801 
-1810 EVTYPDGT
+1810 
-1818 KDTVKVPV
+1818 
-1826 EVTDNRSD
+1826 
-1834 ADKYTPMVEGEK
+1834 
-1846 VEVGGTVDLTDNVT
+1846 
-1860 NLPTLPEGTTVTD
+1860 
-1873 VTPGGTIDTN
+1873 
-1883 TPGNYEG
+1883 
-1890 VIEVTYPDGTKDTVK
+1890 
-1905 VPVEVTDNR
+1905 
-1914 SDADKYEPTVEGEK
+1914 
-1928 VEVGGTVDLTD
+1928 
-1939 NVTNL
+1939 
-1944 PALPEGTTVTDV
+1944 
-1956 TPGGTI
+1956 
-1962 DTNTPGNYE
+1962 
-1971 GVIEVTYPDGTKD
+1971 
-1984 TVKVPVEVTD
+1984 
-1994 NRSDAD
+1994 
-2000 KYEPT
+2000 
-2005 VEGEKVEIGGTVDL
+2005 
-2019 TDNVTNLPALPEG
+2019 
-2032 TTVTDVTPG
+2032 
-2041 GTIDTNTP
+2041 
-2049 GNYEGVIEVTYP
+2049 
-2061 DGTKDTVKVP
+2061 
-2071 VEVTDN
+2071 
-2077 RSNADK
+2077 
-2083 YNPEGQKV
+2083 
-2091 TTDLNKEPDASEG
+2091 
-2104 IKNKE
+2104 
-2109 DLPKGTTYAWKE
+2109 
-2121 KVDVSTAG
+2121 
-2129 NKKGTIVVTYPD
+2129 
-2141 GSSDEVEVDVT
+2141 
-2152 VTDTRSDADKYN
+2152 RSDADKYN

-2206 AGNKKGTVVVTY
+2206 AGNKKGIVVVTY
-2218 PDGSKEEVEVTISVV
+2218 PDGSKEEVEVTISVE

-2265 TLPDGSQHHGTADK
+2265 TLPNGSQYHGTADK

-2308 EPTNVVVSSNKKDSG
+2308 EPTNVVVSSNEKDSE
-2323 KNGSKGSKTD
+2323 KAGSKDNKTD
-2333 NQGSNSNQDKNRGKS
+2333 NQGSKQNKNRGKS
-2348 QSSKVFPKTG
+2348 SPQKQSSKAYPKTG
-2358 ESDSNIFT
+2358 EIDSNIFT

>member
-69 GDKVASGNTFQE
+69 ADKVASGNTFQE

-250 LTDSDDFYNSLDV
+250 LTDSDDFHNSLDV

-498 RKVFIHELAGTGHK
+498 GKVFIHELAGTGHK

-836 KLDDIIENP
+836 KLDD
-845 GDNIPAGYHKVTF
+845 
-858 TAGEGTS
+858 
-865 IESGTTVF
+865 
-873 AVKDGVSLPE
+873 
-883 DKLPVLKAKD
+883 
-893 GYTDAKWPEEA
+893 
-904 TQPITADDTEFVSSA
+904 
-919 TKLDDIIENPGDN
+919 
-932 IPAGYHK
+932 
-939 VTFTAGEGT
+939 
-948 SIESGTTVFAVKDG
+948 
-962 VSLPE
+962 
-967 DKLPVLKAKDGYTDA
+967 
-982 KWPEEATQPITAD
+982 
-995 DTEFVSS
+995 
-1002 ATKLDDI
+1002 
-1009 IENPGENIPAGYHKV
+1009 
-1024 TFTAGEGT
+1024 
-1032 SIESGTT
+1032 
-1039 VFAVK
+1039 
-1044 DGVSLPEDKL
+1044 
-1054 PVLKAKD
+1054 
-1061 GYTDAKW
+1061 
-1068 PEEATQPI
+1068 
-1076 TADDTEFVSS
+1076 
-1086 ATKLDDIIENPGDNI
+1086 
-1101 PAGYHKVT
+1101 
-1109 FTAGEGTSIESGT
+1109 
-1122 TVFAVKDGV
+1122 
-1131 SLPEDKLPV
+1131 
-1140 LKAKDGYTDAKWP
+1140 
-1153 EEATQPITA
+1153 
-1162 DDTEF
+1162 
-1167 VSSATKLDDIIEN
+1167 
-1180 PGENIPAGY
+1180 
-1189 HKVTFTAGEG
+1189 
-1199 TSIESGTT
+1199 
-1207 VFAVKDGVSLPEDK
+1207 
-1221 LPVLK
+1221 
-1226 AKDGYTDAKW
+1226 
-1236 PEEATQPI
+1236 
-1244 TADDTEFVSSAT
+1244 
-1256 KLDDKSDADK
+1256 KSDADK

-1332 DVTVTDNRSDADK
+1332 DVIVTDNRSDADK
-1345 YEPTVEGEKVEVGGT
+1345 YEPT
-1360 VDLTDNVTNLPTL
+1360 
-1373 PEGTTVT
+1373 
-1380 DVTPGGTIDTN
+1380 
-1391 TPGNYEGVIEVTY
+1391 
-1404 PDGTKD
+1404 
-1410 TVKVP
+1410 
-1415 VEVTDNRSDADKY
+1415 
-1428 EPTVEGEKVEVGG
+1428 
-1441 TVDLTDNVTNLPTLP
+1441 
-1456 EGTTVTDVTPGGTID
+1456 
-1471 TNTPGNYEGVIEV
+1471 
-1484 TYPDGTKDTVKV
+1484 
-1496 PVEVTD
+1496 
-1502 NRSDADKYTPMVE
+1502 
-1515 GEKVEVGGTVDLT
+1515 
-1528 DNVTNL
+1528 
-1534 PTLPEGTTV
+1534 
-1543 TDVTPGGTIDTNTP
+1543 
-1557 GNYEGVIEV
+1557 
-1566 TYPDGT
+1566 
-1572 KDTVKVPVEV
+1572 
-1582 TDNRSDAD
+1582 
-1590 KYTPMVEG
+1590 
-1598 EKVEVGGTVDL
+1598 
-1609 TDNVTNLPT
+1609 
-1618 LPEGTTVTDVTP
+1618 
-1630 GGTIDTN
+1630 
-1637 TPGNYEGV
+1637 
-1645 IEVTYPDG
+1645 
-1653 TKDTVK
+1653 
-1659 VPVEVTDNRSDA
+1659 
-1671 DKYEPTVEGEKVEV
+1671 
-1685 GGTVDLTD
+1685 
-1693 NVTNLPALPEGTTVT
+1693 
-1708 DVTPGGTIDTN
+1708 
-1719 TPGNYEGVIEVTYP
+1719 
-1733 DGTKDTVKVPVEVTD
+1733 
-1748 NRSDADKYEPT
+1748 
-1759 VEGEKVEVGG
+1759 
-1769 TVDLTDNVTN
+1769 
-1779 LPTLPEGTTVTD
+1779 
-1791 VTPGGTIDTN
+1791 
-1801 TPGNYEGVI
+1801 
-1810 EVTYPDGT
+1810 
-1818 KDTVKVPV
+1818 
-1826 EVTDNRSD
+1826 
-1834 ADKYTPMVEGEK
+1834 VEGEK

>member
-498 RKVFIHELAGTGHK
+498 GKVFIHELAGTGHK

-845 GDNIPAGYHKVTF
+845 G
-858 TAGEGTS
+858 E
-865 IESGTTVF
+865 
-873 AVKDGVSLPE
+873 
-883 DKLPVLKAKD
+883 
-893 GYTDAKWPEEA
+893 
-904 TQPITADDTEFVSSA
+904 
-919 TKLDDIIENPGDN
+919 N

-1009 IENPGENIPAGYHKV
+1009 IENPGENIPAGYR
-1024 TFTAGEGT
+1024 
-1032 SIESGTT
+1032 
-1039 VFAVK
+1039 
-1044 DGVSLPEDKL
+1044 
-1054 PVLKAKD
+1054 
-1061 GYTDAKW
+1061 
-1068 PEEATQPI
+1068 
-1076 TADDTEFVSS
+1076 
-1086 ATKLDDIIENPGDNI
+1086 
-1101 PAGYHKVT
+1101 
-1109 FTAGEGTSIESGT
+1109 
-1122 TVFAVKDGV
+1122 
-1131 SLPEDKLPV
+1131 
-1140 LKAKDGYTDAKWP
+1140 
-1153 EEATQPITA
+1153 
-1162 DDTEF
+1162 
-1167 VSSATKLDDIIEN
+1167 
-1180 PGENIPAGY
+1180 
-1189 HKVTFTAGEG
+1189 KVTFTAGEG

-1428 EPTVEGEKVEVGG
+1428 EPT
-1441 TVDLTDNVTNLPTLP
+1441 
-1456 EGTTVTDVTPGGTID
+1456 
-1471 TNTPGNYEGVIEV
+1471 
-1484 TYPDGTKDTVKV
+1484 
-1496 PVEVTD
+1496 
-1502 NRSDADKYTPMVE
+1502 
-1515 GEKVEVGGTVDLT
+1515 
-1528 DNVTNL
+1528 
-1534 PTLPEGTTV
+1534 
-1543 TDVTPGGTIDTNTP
+1543 
-1557 GNYEGVIEV
+1557 
-1566 TYPDGT
+1566 
-1572 KDTVKVPVEV
+1572 
-1582 TDNRSDAD
+1582 
-1590 KYTPMVEG
+1590 
-1598 EKVEVGGTVDL
+1598 
-1609 TDNVTNLPT
+1609 
-1618 LPEGTTVTDVTP
+1618 
-1630 GGTIDTN
+1630 
-1637 TPGNYEGV
+1637 
-1645 IEVTYPDG
+1645 
-1653 TKDTVK
+1653 
-1659 VPVEVTDNRSDA
+1659 
-1671 DKYEPTVEGEKVEV
+1671 
-1685 GGTVDLTD
+1685 
-1693 NVTNLPALPEGTTVT
+1693 
-1708 DVTPGGTIDTN
+1708 
-1719 TPGNYEGVIEVTYP
+1719 
-1733 DGTKDTVKVPVEVTD
+1733 
-1748 NRSDADKYEPT
+1748 
-1759 VEGEKVEVGG
+1759 
-1769 TVDLTDNVTN
+1769 
-1779 LPTLPEGTTVTD
+1779 
-1791 VTPGGTIDTN
+1791 
-1801 TPGNYEGVI
+1801 
-1810 EVTYPDGT
+1810 
-1818 KDTVKVPV
+1818 
-1826 EVTDNRSD
+1826 
-1834 ADKYTPMVEGEK
+1834 VEGEK

>member
-27 SVGVASVLIG
+27 SVGVASVLVG

-49 AQDEISPSSPL
+49 AQDEISPSTPL

-278 KYEKPNTQTKDGSG
+278 KYEEPNTQTKDGSG

-313 YSSSAKGTPW
+313 YSASAKGTPW

-353 VSFESGTKVADLA
+353 VSFESGKKVADLA
-366 IERREG
+366 IERRKD
-372 HENYGIGSITNNDL
+372 HENYGVGSITDNDL

-398 PVVIRYVLQLTK
+398 PVVVRYVLQLTK
-410 PLDEILEDMKATAQV
+410 PLDEILKEMKTAAQV
-425 EENKPFGEDFI
+425 EGNEPFGEDFI
-436 FDSWLSDTNKKLI
+436 FDCWLSDTNKKLI

-498 RKVFIHELAGTGHK
+498 GKVFIHELAGTGHK
-512 AQLVDKEGTVLAEK
+512 AQLVDKEGNVLAEK
-526 TIAPNEKDGAPI
+526 DIAPNEKDGAPV
-538 SDTVEFEFTGV
+538 SGTVDFEFTGV

-558 ELKIQI
+558 ELKVQI
-564 VSPGFD
+564 VSTGFD
-570 KPEEGSTVIKESP
+570 KAEEGSTIIKESP
-583 KAVDKQTVV
+583 KAIDKQTVV

-604 NNKNLPEDA
+604 NNQSLPDNA
-613 EYSWKTE
+613 TYSWKTE
-620 PDTSNVTDSTK
+620 PDTSKATDNTK
-631 GIVTVKIGNRTF
+631 GVVTVTIGNRTF
-643 DVDVEFAVKASQAM
+643 DVAVEFAVEASQAM
-657 ENDATYVPI
+657 ENNATYDAI
-666 TTTPETTVQSG
+666 ETQPETTVQSG
-677 KPTFDKPDVPLA
+677 KPKFDKDDVRLSNNPFAIDDTFDETQGKVTIDSA
-689 KDAFSISD
+689 
-697 VYNKDFGNASV
+697 
-708 DANTGIVTF
+708 TGEVTF
-717 TPAKGVGESE
+717 TPEKGIGEDK
-727 PITGTIPIKIV
+727 PTKVTIPV
-738 YQDGSVGTT
+738 SVTYEDGSVGKTE
-747 DLAVTVS
+747 LIVTVG
-754 KDIYENPGEN
+754 KG
-764 IPAGYHKVTFTAG
+764 
-777 EGTSIESG
+777 
-785 TTVFAVKDGV
+785 
-795 SLPEDKLPVLK
+795 
-806 AKDGY
+806 
-811 TDAKWP
+811 
-817 EEATQP
+817 
-823 ITADD
+823 
-828 TEFVSSAT
+828 
-836 KLDDIIENP
+836 IIENP

-883 DKLPVLKAKD
+883 DR
-893 GYTDAKWPEEA
+893 
-904 TQPITADDTEFVSSA
+904 
-919 TKLDDIIENPGDN
+919 
-932 IPAGYHK
+932 
-939 VTFTAGEGT
+939 
-948 SIESGTTVFAVKDG
+948 
-962 VSLPE
+962 
-967 DKLPVLKAKDGYTDA
+967 
-982 KWPEEATQPITAD
+982 
-995 DTEFVSS
+995 
-1002 ATKLDDI
+1002 
-1009 IENPGENIPAGYHKV
+1009 
-1024 TFTAGEGT
+1024 
-1032 SIESGTT
+1032 
-1039 VFAVK
+1039 
-1044 DGVSLPEDKL
+1044 
-1054 PVLKAKD
+1054 
-1061 GYTDAKW
+1061 
-1068 PEEATQPI
+1068 
-1076 TADDTEFVSS
+1076 
-1086 ATKLDDIIENPGDNI
+1086 
-1101 PAGYHKVT
+1101 
-1109 FTAGEGTSIESGT
+1109 
-1122 TVFAVKDGV
+1122 
-1131 SLPEDKLPV
+1131 
-1140 LKAKDGYTDAKWP
+1140 
-1153 EEATQPITA
+1153 
-1162 DDTEF
+1162 
-1167 VSSATKLDDIIEN
+1167 
-1180 PGENIPAGY
+1180 
-1189 HKVTFTAGEG
+1189 
-1199 TSIESGTT
+1199 
-1207 VFAVKDGVSLPEDK
+1207 

-1273 VTTELNKEPDAF
+1273 VTTELNKEPDAS
-1285 EGIKNKEDL
+1285 EAIKNKKDL
-1294 PKDTKYTWKEKVD
+1294 PKDTMYTWKEKVD
-1307 VSAAGNKKGTV
+1307 VSTAGNKKGTV

-1345 YEPTVEGEKVEVGGT
+1345 YEPTVEGEKVEIGGT

-1428 EPTVEGEKVEVGG
+1428 EPTVEGEKVEIGG
-1441 TVDLTDNVTNLPTLP
+1441 TVDLTDNVTNLPT
-1456 EGTTVTDVTPGGTID
+1456 
-1471 TNTPGNYEGVIEV
+1471 
-1484 TYPDGTKDTVKV
+1484 
-1496 PVEVTD
+1496 
-1502 NRSDADKYTPMVE
+1502 
-1515 GEKVEVGGTVDLT
+1515 
-1528 DNVTNL
+1528 
-1534 PTLPEGTTV
+1534 
-1543 TDVTPGGTIDTNTP
+1543 
-1557 GNYEGVIEV
+1557 
-1566 TYPDGT
+1566 
-1572 KDTVKVPVEV
+1572 
-1582 TDNRSDAD
+1582 
-1590 KYTPMVEG
+1590 
-1598 EKVEVGGTVDL
+1598 
-1609 TDNVTNLPT
+1609 
-1618 LPEGTTVTDVTP
+1618 
-1630 GGTIDTN
+1630 
-1637 TPGNYEGV
+1637 
-1645 IEVTYPDG
+1645 
-1653 TKDTVK
+1653 
-1659 VPVEVTDNRSDA
+1659 
-1671 DKYEPTVEGEKVEV
+1671 
-1685 GGTVDLTD
+1685 
-1693 NVTNLPALPEGTTVT
+1693 
-1708 DVTPGGTIDTN
+1708 
-1719 TPGNYEGVIEVTYP
+1719 
-1733 DGTKDTVKVPVEVTD
+1733 
-1748 NRSDADKYEPT
+1748 
-1759 VEGEKVEVGG
+1759 
-1769 TVDLTDNVTN
+1769 
-1779 LPTLPEGTTVTD
+1779 
-1791 VTPGGTIDTN
+1791 
-1801 TPGNYEGVI
+1801 
-1810 EVTYPDGT
+1810 
-1818 KDTVKVPV
+1818 
-1826 EVTDNRSD
+1826 
-1834 ADKYTPMVEGEK
+1834 
-1846 VEVGGTVDLTDNVT
+1846 
-1860 NLPTLPEGTTVTD
+1860 
-1873 VTPGGTIDTN
+1873 
-1883 TPGNYEG
+1883 
-1890 VIEVTYPDGTKDTVK
+1890 
-1905 VPVEVTDNR
+1905 
-1914 SDADKYEPTVEGEK
+1914 
-1928 VEVGGTVDLTD
+1928 
-1939 NVTNL
+1939 
-1944 PALPEGTTVTDV
+1944 
-1956 TPGGTI
+1956 
-1962 DTNTPGNYE
+1962 
-1971 GVIEVTYPDGTKD
+1971 
-1984 TVKVPVEVTD
+1984 
-1994 NRSDAD
+1994 
-2000 KYEPT
+2000 
-2005 VEGEKVEIGGTVDL
+2005 
-2019 TDNVTNLPALPEG
+2019 LPEG

-2129 NKKGTIVVTYPD
+2129 NKKGTIIVTYPD

-2265 TLPDGSQHHGTADK
+2265 TLPDGSQYHGTADE

-2308 EPTNVVVSSNKKDSG
+2308 EPTDVVVSSNTKDSG
-2323 KNGSKGSKTD
+2323 KNDNKGKTD

-2358 ESDSNIFT
+2358 EIDSNIFT

>member
-498 RKVFIHELAGTGHK
+498 GKVFIHELAGTGHK

-919 TKLDDIIENPGDN
+919 TKLDD
-932 IPAGYHK
+932 
-939 VTFTAGEGT
+939 
-948 SIESGTTVFAVKDG
+948 
-962 VSLPE
+962 
-967 DKLPVLKAKDGYTDA
+967 
-982 KWPEEATQPITAD
+982 
-995 DTEFVSS
+995 
-1002 ATKLDDI
+1002 
-1009 IENPGENIPAGYHKV
+1009 
-1024 TFTAGEGT
+1024 
-1032 SIESGTT
+1032 
-1039 VFAVK
+1039 
-1044 DGVSLPEDKL
+1044 
-1054 PVLKAKD
+1054 
-1061 GYTDAKW
+1061 
-1068 PEEATQPI
+1068 
-1076 TADDTEFVSS
+1076 
-1086 ATKLDDIIENPGDNI
+1086 
-1101 PAGYHKVT
+1101 
-1109 FTAGEGTSIESGT
+1109 
-1122 TVFAVKDGV
+1122 
-1131 SLPEDKLPV
+1131 
-1140 LKAKDGYTDAKWP
+1140 
-1153 EEATQPITA
+1153 
-1162 DDTEF
+1162 
-1167 VSSATKLDDIIEN
+1167 
-1180 PGENIPAGY
+1180 
-1189 HKVTFTAGEG
+1189 
-1199 TSIESGTT
+1199 
-1207 VFAVKDGVSLPEDK
+1207 
-1221 LPVLK
+1221 
-1226 AKDGYTDAKW
+1226 
-1236 PEEATQPI
+1236 
-1244 TADDTEFVSSAT
+1244 
-1256 KLDDKSDADK
+1256 KSDADK

-1360 VDLTDNVTNLPTL
+1360 VDLTDNVTNLP
-1373 PEGTTVT
+1373 
-1380 DVTPGGTIDTN
+1380 
-1391 TPGNYEGVIEVTY
+1391 
-1404 PDGTKD
+1404 
-1410 TVKVP
+1410 
-1415 VEVTDNRSDADKY
+1415 
-1428 EPTVEGEKVEVGG
+1428 
-1441 TVDLTDNVTNLPTLP
+1441 
-1456 EGTTVTDVTPGGTID
+1456 
-1471 TNTPGNYEGVIEV
+1471 
-1484 TYPDGTKDTVKV
+1484 
-1496 PVEVTD
+1496 
-1502 NRSDADKYTPMVE
+1502 
-1515 GEKVEVGGTVDLT
+1515 
-1528 DNVTNL
+1528 
-1534 PTLPEGTTV
+1534 
-1543 TDVTPGGTIDTNTP
+1543 
-1557 GNYEGVIEV
+1557 
-1566 TYPDGT
+1566 
-1572 KDTVKVPVEV
+1572 
-1582 TDNRSDAD
+1582 
-1590 KYTPMVEG
+1590 
-1598 EKVEVGGTVDL
+1598 
-1609 TDNVTNLPT
+1609 
-1618 LPEGTTVTDVTP
+1618 
-1630 GGTIDTN
+1630 
-1637 TPGNYEGV
+1637 
-1645 IEVTYPDG
+1645 
-1653 TKDTVK
+1653 
-1659 VPVEVTDNRSDA
+1659 
-1671 DKYEPTVEGEKVEV
+1671 
-1685 GGTVDLTD
+1685 
-1693 NVTNLPALPEGTTVT
+1693 
-1708 DVTPGGTIDTN
+1708 
-1719 TPGNYEGVIEVTYP
+1719 
-1733 DGTKDTVKVPVEVTD
+1733 
-1748 NRSDADKYEPT
+1748 
-1759 VEGEKVEVGG
+1759 
-1769 TVDLTDNVTN
+1769 
-1779 LPTLPEGTTVTD
+1779 
-1791 VTPGGTIDTN
+1791 
-1801 TPGNYEGVI
+1801 
-1810 EVTYPDGT
+1810 
-1818 KDTVKVPV
+1818 
-1826 EVTDNRSD
+1826 
-1834 ADKYTPMVEGEK
+1834 
-1846 VEVGGTVDLTDNVT
+1846 
-1860 NLPTLPEGTTVTD
+1860 
-1873 VTPGGTIDTN
+1873 
-1883 TPGNYEG
+1883 
-1890 VIEVTYPDGTKDTVK
+1890 
-1905 VPVEVTDNR
+1905 
-1914 SDADKYEPTVEGEK
+1914 
-1928 VEVGGTVDLTD
+1928 
-1939 NVTNL
+1939 
-1944 PALPEGTTVTDV
+1944 
-1956 TPGGTI
+1956 
-1962 DTNTPGNYE
+1962 
-1971 GVIEVTYPDGTKD
+1971 
-1984 TVKVPVEVTD
+1984 
-1994 NRSDAD
+1994 
-2000 KYEPT
+2000 
-2005 VEGEKVEIGGTVDL
+2005 
-2019 TDNVTNLPALPEG
+2019 ALPEG

-2077 RSNADK
+2077 RSN
-2083 YNPEGQKV
+2083 
-2091 TTDLNKEPDASEG
+2091 
-2104 IKNKE
+2104 
-2109 DLPKGTTYAWKE
+2109 
-2121 KVDVSTAG
+2121 
-2129 NKKGTIVVTYPD
+2129 
-2141 GSSDEVEVDVT
+2141 
-2152 VTDTRSDADKYN
+2152 ADKYN

>member
-498 RKVFIHELAGTGHK
+498 GKVFIHELAGTGHK

-919 TKLDDIIENPGDN
+919 TKLDDIIENPGEN

-1009 IENPGENIPAGYHKV
+1009 IENPGENIPAGYR
-1024 TFTAGEGT
+1024 
-1032 SIESGTT
+1032 
-1039 VFAVK
+1039 
-1044 DGVSLPEDKL
+1044 
-1054 PVLKAKD
+1054 
-1061 GYTDAKW
+1061 
-1068 PEEATQPI
+1068 
-1076 TADDTEFVSS
+1076 
-1086 ATKLDDIIENPGDNI
+1086 
-1101 PAGYHKVT
+1101 
-1109 FTAGEGTSIESGT
+1109 
-1122 TVFAVKDGV
+1122 
-1131 SLPEDKLPV
+1131 
-1140 LKAKDGYTDAKWP
+1140 
-1153 EEATQPITA
+1153 
-1162 DDTEF
+1162 
-1167 VSSATKLDDIIEN
+1167 
-1180 PGENIPAGY
+1180 
-1189 HKVTFTAGEG
+1189 KVTFTAGEG

-1502 NRSDADKYTPMVE
+1502 NRSDADKYTPM
-1515 GEKVEVGGTVDLT
+1515 
-1528 DNVTNL
+1528 
-1534 PTLPEGTTV
+1534 
-1543 TDVTPGGTIDTNTP
+1543 
-1557 GNYEGVIEV
+1557 
-1566 TYPDGT
+1566 
-1572 KDTVKVPVEV
+1572 
-1582 TDNRSDAD
+1582 
-1590 KYTPMVEG
+1590 
-1598 EKVEVGGTVDL
+1598 
-1609 TDNVTNLPT
+1609 
-1618 LPEGTTVTDVTP
+1618 
-1630 GGTIDTN
+1630 
-1637 TPGNYEGV
+1637 
-1645 IEVTYPDG
+1645 
-1653 TKDTVK
+1653 
-1659 VPVEVTDNRSDA
+1659 
-1671 DKYEPTVEGEKVEV
+1671 
-1685 GGTVDLTD
+1685 
-1693 NVTNLPALPEGTTVT
+1693 
-1708 DVTPGGTIDTN
+1708 
-1719 TPGNYEGVIEVTYP
+1719 
-1733 DGTKDTVKVPVEVTD
+1733 
-1748 NRSDADKYEPT
+1748 

>member
-498 RKVFIHELAGTGHK
+498 GKVFIHELAGTGHK

-697 VYNKDFGNASV
+697 VYNKYFGNASV

-919 TKLDDIIENPGDN
+919 TKLDD
-932 IPAGYHK
+932 
-939 VTFTAGEGT
+939 
-948 SIESGTTVFAVKDG
+948 
-962 VSLPE
+962 
-967 DKLPVLKAKDGYTDA
+967 
-982 KWPEEATQPITAD
+982 
-995 DTEFVSS
+995 
-1002 ATKLDDI
+1002 
-1009 IENPGENIPAGYHKV
+1009 
-1024 TFTAGEGT
+1024 
-1032 SIESGTT
+1032 
-1039 VFAVK
+1039 
-1044 DGVSLPEDKL
+1044 
-1054 PVLKAKD
+1054 
-1061 GYTDAKW
+1061 
-1068 PEEATQPI
+1068 
-1076 TADDTEFVSS
+1076 
-1086 ATKLDDIIENPGDNI
+1086 
-1101 PAGYHKVT
+1101 
-1109 FTAGEGTSIESGT
+1109 
-1122 TVFAVKDGV
+1122 
-1131 SLPEDKLPV
+1131 
-1140 LKAKDGYTDAKWP
+1140 
-1153 EEATQPITA
+1153 
-1162 DDTEF
+1162 
-1167 VSSATKLDDIIEN
+1167 
-1180 PGENIPAGY
+1180 
-1189 HKVTFTAGEG
+1189 
-1199 TSIESGTT
+1199 
-1207 VFAVKDGVSLPEDK
+1207 
-1221 LPVLK
+1221 
-1226 AKDGYTDAKW
+1226 
-1236 PEEATQPI
+1236 
-1244 TADDTEFVSSAT
+1244 
-1256 KLDDKSDADK
+1256 KSDADK

-1345 YEPTVEGEKVEVGGT
+1345 YEPTVEGEKVEV
-1360 VDLTDNVTNLPTL
+1360 
-1373 PEGTTVT
+1373 
-1380 DVTPGGTIDTN
+1380 
-1391 TPGNYEGVIEVTY
+1391 
-1404 PDGTKD
+1404 
-1410 TVKVP
+1410 
-1415 VEVTDNRSDADKY
+1415 
-1428 EPTVEGEKVEVGG
+1428 
-1441 TVDLTDNVTNLPTLP
+1441 
-1456 EGTTVTDVTPGGTID
+1456 
-1471 TNTPGNYEGVIEV
+1471 
-1484 TYPDGTKDTVKV
+1484 
-1496 PVEVTD
+1496 
-1502 NRSDADKYTPMVE
+1502 
-1515 GEKVEVGGTVDLT
+1515 
-1528 DNVTNL
+1528 
-1534 PTLPEGTTV
+1534 
-1543 TDVTPGGTIDTNTP
+1543 
-1557 GNYEGVIEV
+1557 
-1566 TYPDGT
+1566 
-1572 KDTVKVPVEV
+1572 
-1582 TDNRSDAD
+1582 
-1590 KYTPMVEG
+1590 
-1598 EKVEVGGTVDL
+1598 
-1609 TDNVTNLPT
+1609 
-1618 LPEGTTVTDVTP
+1618 
-1630 GGTIDTN
+1630 
-1637 TPGNYEGV
+1637 
-1645 IEVTYPDG
+1645 
-1653 TKDTVK
+1653 
-1659 VPVEVTDNRSDA
+1659 
-1671 DKYEPTVEGEKVEV
+1671 
-1685 GGTVDLTD
+1685 
-1693 NVTNLPALPEGTTVT
+1693 
-1708 DVTPGGTIDTN
+1708 
-1719 TPGNYEGVIEVTYP
+1719 
-1733 DGTKDTVKVPVEVTD
+1733 
-1748 NRSDADKYEPT
+1748 
-1759 VEGEKVEVGG
+1759 
-1769 TVDLTDNVTN
+1769 
-1779 LPTLPEGTTVTD
+1779 
-1791 VTPGGTIDTN
+1791 
-1801 TPGNYEGVI
+1801 
-1810 EVTYPDGT
+1810 
-1818 KDTVKVPV
+1818 
-1826 EVTDNRSD
+1826 
-1834 ADKYTPMVEGEK
+1834 
-1846 VEVGGTVDLTDNVT
+1846 
-1860 NLPTLPEGTTVTD
+1860 
-1873 VTPGGTIDTN
+1873 
-1883 TPGNYEG
+1883 
-1890 VIEVTYPDGTKDTVK
+1890 
-1905 VPVEVTDNR
+1905 
-1914 SDADKYEPTVEGEK
+1914 
-1928 VEVGGTVDLTD
+1928 
-1939 NVTNL
+1939 
-1944 PALPEGTTVTDV
+1944 
-1956 TPGGTI
+1956 
-1962 DTNTPGNYE
+1962 
-1971 GVIEVTYPDGTKD
+1971 
-1984 TVKVPVEVTD
+1984 
-1994 NRSDAD
+1994 
-2000 KYEPT
+2000 
-2005 VEGEKVEIGGTVDL
+2005 GGTVDL

>member
-1 MVSKNNKRVFLE
+1 MVGKNNKRVFLE

-27 SVGVASVLIG
+27 SVGVASVLVG
-37 VGLVLGTTELVK
+37 VGLVLGRTELVK

-107 GNTIGFEVYGKHNI
+107 GNTIRFEVYGKHNI

-182 DGLFAGAETTDT
+182 DGLFAGGETTDT

-201 ITFEKSLDEIFKE
+201 ITFEKNLDEIFKE
-214 IGIDNLKT
+214 IGEDNLKT

-235 DDDKI
+235 DNDKI
-240 VPGIDSTGYF
+240 VPGIESTGYF
-250 LTDSDDFYNSLDV
+250 LTDQDNFYNKLDV

-278 KYEKPNTQTKDGSG
+278 KYEEPNVQTKDGSG

-304 KLTKNYNFS
+304 KLTKEKNFS
-313 YSSSAKGTPW
+313 YSASAAGTPW

-338 GIQMHMVQADKVTYD
+338 GIQMHMVHADKVAYD

-498 RKVFIHELAGTGHK
+498 GKVFIHELAGTGHK

-836 KLDDIIENP
+836 KLDD
-845 GDNIPAGYHKVTF
+845 
-858 TAGEGTS
+858 
-865 IESGTTVF
+865 
-873 AVKDGVSLPE
+873 
-883 DKLPVLKAKD
+883 
-893 GYTDAKWPEEA
+893 
-904 TQPITADDTEFVSSA
+904 
-919 TKLDDIIENPGDN
+919 
-932 IPAGYHK
+932 
-939 VTFTAGEGT
+939 
-948 SIESGTTVFAVKDG
+948 
-962 VSLPE
+962 
-967 DKLPVLKAKDGYTDA
+967 
-982 KWPEEATQPITAD
+982 
-995 DTEFVSS
+995 
-1002 ATKLDDI
+1002 
-1009 IENPGENIPAGYHKV
+1009 
-1024 TFTAGEGT
+1024 
-1032 SIESGTT
+1032 
-1039 VFAVK
+1039 
-1044 DGVSLPEDKL
+1044 
-1054 PVLKAKD
+1054 
-1061 GYTDAKW
+1061 
-1068 PEEATQPI
+1068 
-1076 TADDTEFVSS
+1076 
-1086 ATKLDDIIENPGDNI
+1086 
-1101 PAGYHKVT
+1101 
-1109 FTAGEGTSIESGT
+1109 
-1122 TVFAVKDGV
+1122 
-1131 SLPEDKLPV
+1131 
-1140 LKAKDGYTDAKWP
+1140 
-1153 EEATQPITA
+1153 
-1162 DDTEF
+1162 
-1167 VSSATKLDDIIEN
+1167 
-1180 PGENIPAGY
+1180 
-1189 HKVTFTAGEG
+1189 
-1199 TSIESGTT
+1199 
-1207 VFAVKDGVSLPEDK
+1207 
-1221 LPVLK
+1221 
-1226 AKDGYTDAKW
+1226 
-1236 PEEATQPI
+1236 
-1244 TADDTEFVSSAT
+1244 
-1256 KLDDKSDADK
+1256 KSDADK

-1273 VTTELNKEPDAF
+1273 VTTELNKEPDAS
-1285 EGIKNKEDL
+1285 EAIKNKKDL

-1307 VSAAGNKKGTV
+1307 VSTAGNKKGTV

-1345 YEPTVEGEKVEVGGT
+1345 YEPTVEGEKVEIGGT
-1360 VDLTDNVTNLPTL
+1360 VDLTDNVTNLPT
-1373 PEGTTVT
+1373 
-1380 DVTPGGTIDTN
+1380 
-1391 TPGNYEGVIEVTY
+1391 
-1404 PDGTKD
+1404 
-1410 TVKVP
+1410 
-1415 VEVTDNRSDADKY
+1415 
-1428 EPTVEGEKVEVGG
+1428 
-1441 TVDLTDNVTNLPTLP
+1441 
-1456 EGTTVTDVTPGGTID
+1456 
-1471 TNTPGNYEGVIEV
+1471 
-1484 TYPDGTKDTVKV
+1484 
-1496 PVEVTD
+1496 
-1502 NRSDADKYTPMVE
+1502 
-1515 GEKVEVGGTVDLT
+1515 
-1528 DNVTNL
+1528 
-1534 PTLPEGTTV
+1534 
-1543 TDVTPGGTIDTNTP
+1543 
-1557 GNYEGVIEV
+1557 
-1566 TYPDGT
+1566 
-1572 KDTVKVPVEV
+1572 
-1582 TDNRSDAD
+1582 
-1590 KYTPMVEG
+1590 
-1598 EKVEVGGTVDL
+1598 
-1609 TDNVTNLPT
+1609 
-1618 LPEGTTVTDVTP
+1618 
-1630 GGTIDTN
+1630 
-1637 TPGNYEGV
+1637 
-1645 IEVTYPDG
+1645 
-1653 TKDTVK
+1653 
-1659 VPVEVTDNRSDA
+1659 
-1671 DKYEPTVEGEKVEV
+1671 
-1685 GGTVDLTD
+1685 
-1693 NVTNLPALPEGTTVT
+1693 
-1708 DVTPGGTIDTN
+1708 
-1719 TPGNYEGVIEVTYP
+1719 
-1733 DGTKDTVKVPVEVTD
+1733 
-1748 NRSDADKYEPT
+1748 
-1759 VEGEKVEVGG
+1759 
-1769 TVDLTDNVTN
+1769 
-1779 LPTLPEGTTVTD
+1779 
-1791 VTPGGTIDTN
+1791 
-1801 TPGNYEGVI
+1801 
-1810 EVTYPDGT
+1810 
-1818 KDTVKVPV
+1818 
-1826 EVTDNRSD
+1826 
-1834 ADKYTPMVEGEK
+1834 
-1846 VEVGGTVDLTDNVT
+1846 
-1860 NLPTLPEGTTVTD
+1860 
-1873 VTPGGTIDTN
+1873 
-1883 TPGNYEG
+1883 
-1890 VIEVTYPDGTKDTVK
+1890 
-1905 VPVEVTDNR
+1905 
-1914 SDADKYEPTVEGEK
+1914 
-1928 VEVGGTVDLTD
+1928 
-1939 NVTNL
+1939 
-1944 PALPEGTTVTDV
+1944 
-1956 TPGGTI
+1956 
-1962 DTNTPGNYE
+1962 
-1971 GVIEVTYPDGTKD
+1971 
-1984 TVKVPVEVTD
+1984 
-1994 NRSDAD
+1994 
-2000 KYEPT
+2000 
-2005 VEGEKVEIGGTVDL
+2005 
-2019 TDNVTNLPALPEG
+2019 LPEG

-2265 TLPDGSQHHGTADK
+2265 TLPDGSQYHGTADK

-2292 GTKVIV
+2292 GTKVRV

-2333 NQGSNSNQDKNRGKS
+2333 NQDGNSNQDKNRGKS

>member
-372 HENYGIGSITNNDL
+372 HEKYGIGSITNNDL

-498 RKVFIHELAGTGHK
+498 GKVFIHELAGTGHK

-754 KDIYENPGEN
+754 KDIYENPGE
-764 IPAGYHKVTFTAG
+764 
-777 EGTSIESG
+777 
-785 TTVFAVKDGV
+785 
-795 SLPEDKLPVLK
+795 
-806 AKDGY
+806 
-811 TDAKWP
+811 
-817 EEATQP
+817 
-823 ITADD
+823 
-828 TEFVSSAT
+828 
-836 KLDDIIENP
+836 
-845 GDNIPAGYHKVTF
+845 
-858 TAGEGTS
+858 
-865 IESGTTVF
+865 
-873 AVKDGVSLPE
+873 
-883 DKLPVLKAKD
+883 
-893 GYTDAKWPEEA
+893 
-904 TQPITADDTEFVSSA
+904 
-919 TKLDDIIENPGDN
+919 
-932 IPAGYHK
+932 
-939 VTFTAGEGT
+939 
-948 SIESGTTVFAVKDG
+948 
-962 VSLPE
+962 
-967 DKLPVLKAKDGYTDA
+967 
-982 KWPEEATQPITAD
+982 
-995 DTEFVSS
+995 
-1002 ATKLDDI
+1002 
-1009 IENPGENIPAGYHKV
+1009 
-1024 TFTAGEGT
+1024 
-1032 SIESGTT
+1032 
-1039 VFAVK
+1039 
-1044 DGVSLPEDKL
+1044 
-1054 PVLKAKD
+1054 
-1061 GYTDAKW
+1061 
-1068 PEEATQPI
+1068 
-1076 TADDTEFVSS
+1076 
-1086 ATKLDDIIENPGDNI
+1086 NI

-1441 TVDLTDNVTNLPTLP
+1441 TVDLTDNVTNLP
-1456 EGTTVTDVTPGGTID
+1456 
-1471 TNTPGNYEGVIEV
+1471 
-1484 TYPDGTKDTVKV
+1484 
-1496 PVEVTD
+1496 
-1502 NRSDADKYTPMVE
+1502 
-1515 GEKVEVGGTVDLT
+1515 
-1528 DNVTNL
+1528 
-1534 PTLPEGTTV
+1534 
-1543 TDVTPGGTIDTNTP
+1543 
-1557 GNYEGVIEV
+1557 
-1566 TYPDGT
+1566 
-1572 KDTVKVPVEV
+1572 
-1582 TDNRSDAD
+1582 
-1590 KYTPMVEG
+1590 
-1598 EKVEVGGTVDL
+1598 
-1609 TDNVTNLPT
+1609 
-1618 LPEGTTVTDVTP
+1618 
-1630 GGTIDTN
+1630 
-1637 TPGNYEGV
+1637 
-1645 IEVTYPDG
+1645 
-1653 TKDTVK
+1653 
-1659 VPVEVTDNRSDA
+1659 
-1671 DKYEPTVEGEKVEV
+1671 
-1685 GGTVDLTD
+1685 
-1693 NVTNLPALPEGTTVT
+1693 
-1708 DVTPGGTIDTN
+1708 
-1719 TPGNYEGVIEVTYP
+1719 
-1733 DGTKDTVKVPVEVTD
+1733 
-1748 NRSDADKYEPT
+1748 
-1759 VEGEKVEVGG
+1759 
-1769 TVDLTDNVTN
+1769 
-1779 LPTLPEGTTVTD
+1779 
-1791 VTPGGTIDTN
+1791 
-1801 TPGNYEGVI
+1801 
-1810 EVTYPDGT
+1810 
-1818 KDTVKVPV
+1818 
-1826 EVTDNRSD
+1826 
-1834 ADKYTPMVEGEK
+1834 
-1846 VEVGGTVDLTDNVT
+1846 
-1860 NLPTLPEGTTVTD
+1860 
-1873 VTPGGTIDTN
+1873 
-1883 TPGNYEG
+1883 
-1890 VIEVTYPDGTKDTVK
+1890 
-1905 VPVEVTDNR
+1905 
-1914 SDADKYEPTVEGEK
+1914 
-1928 VEVGGTVDLTD
+1928 
-1939 NVTNL
+1939 
-1944 PALPEGTTVTDV
+1944 ALPEGTTVTDV

-2019 TDNVTNLPALPEG
+2019 ADNVTNLPALPEG

>member
-1 MVSKNNKRVFLE
+1 MISKNNKRVFLE

-27 SVGVASVLIG
+27 SVGVASVLVG

-49 AQDEISPSSPL
+49 AQDEISPSTPL

-121 AASTKNWEIRLQL
+121 AASTDNWEIRLQL

-143 KIQVDPK
+143 NIQVDSK
-150 KGIGSSRRTF
+150 KVAGISYRRTF

-201 ITFEKSLDEIFKE
+201 ITFEKNLDEIFQE
-214 IGIDNLKT
+214 IGEDNLKS

-235 DDDKI
+235 DNDKI
-240 VPGIDSTGYF
+240 VPGIESTGYF
-250 LTDSDDFYNSLDV
+250 ITDQDNFYNKLDV

-268 DQFKHGSVSA
+268 DQFKHGSVST
-278 KYEKPNTQTKDGSG
+278 KYEKPNVQTKDGSG

-304 KLTKNYNFS
+304 KLTKEKNFS
-313 YSSSAKGTPW
+313 YSVSATGTPW

-338 GIQMHMVQADKVTYD
+338 GIQMHMVQADRVVYD

-372 HENYGIGSITNNDL
+372 HENYGVGSITNNDL
-386 TKLIDFA
+386 TKLIDFS

-398 PVVIRYVLQLTK
+398 PVVIRYVLQLTE
-410 PLDEILEDMKATAQV
+410 PLDEILAEMKTAAQV
-425 EENKPFGEDFI
+425 EGNEPFGEDFI

-498 RKVFIHELAGTGHK
+498 GKVFIHELAGTGHK

-549 DSSKLIAKD
+549 DSNKLIAKD
-558 ELKIQI
+558 ELKVQI

-620 PDTSNVTDSTK
+620 PDTSNVADSTK

-666 TTTPETTVQSG
+666 TTTPETTIQSG

-689 KDAFSISD
+689 NDAFSILD

-717 TPAKGVGESE
+717 TPAKGVGETE

-754 KDIYENPGEN
+754 KDIYENPGE
-764 IPAGYHKVTFTAG
+764 
-777 EGTSIESG
+777 
-785 TTVFAVKDGV
+785 
-795 SLPEDKLPVLK
+795 
-806 AKDGY
+806 
-811 TDAKWP
+811 
-817 EEATQP
+817 
-823 ITADD
+823 
-828 TEFVSSAT
+828 
-836 KLDDIIENP
+836 
-845 GDNIPAGYHKVTF
+845 
-858 TAGEGTS
+858 
-865 IESGTTVF
+865 
-873 AVKDGVSLPE
+873 
-883 DKLPVLKAKD
+883 
-893 GYTDAKWPEEA
+893 
-904 TQPITADDTEFVSSA
+904 
-919 TKLDDIIENPGDN
+919 
-932 IPAGYHK
+932 
-939 VTFTAGEGT
+939 
-948 SIESGTTVFAVKDG
+948 
-962 VSLPE
+962 
-967 DKLPVLKAKDGYTDA
+967 
-982 KWPEEATQPITAD
+982 
-995 DTEFVSS
+995 
-1002 ATKLDDI
+1002 
-1009 IENPGENIPAGYHKV
+1009 
-1024 TFTAGEGT
+1024 
-1032 SIESGTT
+1032 
-1039 VFAVK
+1039 
-1044 DGVSLPEDKL
+1044 
-1054 PVLKAKD
+1054 
-1061 GYTDAKW
+1061 
-1068 PEEATQPI
+1068 
-1076 TADDTEFVSS
+1076 
-1086 ATKLDDIIENPGDNI
+1086 NI

-1273 VTTELNKEPDAF
+1273 VTTELNKEPDAS
-1285 EGIKNKEDL
+1285 EAIKNKKDL

-1307 VSAAGNKKGTV
+1307 VSTAGNKKGTV

-1345 YEPTVEGEKVEVGGT
+1345 YEPTVEGEKVEIGGT

-1428 EPTVEGEKVEVGG
+1428 EPTVEGEKVEIGG
-1441 TVDLTDNVTNLPTLP
+1441 TVDLTDNVTNLPT
-1456 EGTTVTDVTPGGTID
+1456 
-1471 TNTPGNYEGVIEV
+1471 
-1484 TYPDGTKDTVKV
+1484 
-1496 PVEVTD
+1496 
-1502 NRSDADKYTPMVE
+1502 
-1515 GEKVEVGGTVDLT
+1515 
-1528 DNVTNL
+1528 
-1534 PTLPEGTTV
+1534 
-1543 TDVTPGGTIDTNTP
+1543 
-1557 GNYEGVIEV
+1557 
-1566 TYPDGT
+1566 
-1572 KDTVKVPVEV
+1572 
-1582 TDNRSDAD
+1582 
-1590 KYTPMVEG
+1590 
-1598 EKVEVGGTVDL
+1598 
-1609 TDNVTNLPT
+1609 
-1618 LPEGTTVTDVTP
+1618 
-1630 GGTIDTN
+1630 
-1637 TPGNYEGV
+1637 
-1645 IEVTYPDG
+1645 
-1653 TKDTVK
+1653 
-1659 VPVEVTDNRSDA
+1659 
-1671 DKYEPTVEGEKVEV
+1671 
-1685 GGTVDLTD
+1685 
-1693 NVTNLPALPEGTTVT
+1693 
-1708 DVTPGGTIDTN
+1708 
-1719 TPGNYEGVIEVTYP
+1719 
-1733 DGTKDTVKVPVEVTD
+1733 
-1748 NRSDADKYEPT
+1748 
-1759 VEGEKVEVGG
+1759 
-1769 TVDLTDNVTN
+1769 
-1779 LPTLPEGTTVTD
+1779 
-1791 VTPGGTIDTN
+1791 
-1801 TPGNYEGVI
+1801 
-1810 EVTYPDGT
+1810 
-1818 KDTVKVPV
+1818 
-1826 EVTDNRSD
+1826 
-1834 ADKYTPMVEGEK
+1834 
-1846 VEVGGTVDLTDNVT
+1846 
-1860 NLPTLPEGTTVTD
+1860 
-1873 VTPGGTIDTN
+1873 
-1883 TPGNYEG
+1883 
-1890 VIEVTYPDGTKDTVK
+1890 
-1905 VPVEVTDNR
+1905 
-1914 SDADKYEPTVEGEK
+1914 
-1928 VEVGGTVDLTD
+1928 
-1939 NVTNL
+1939 
-1944 PALPEGTTVTDV
+1944 
-1956 TPGGTI
+1956 
-1962 DTNTPGNYE
+1962 
-1971 GVIEVTYPDGTKD
+1971 
-1984 TVKVPVEVTD
+1984 
-1994 NRSDAD
+1994 
-2000 KYEPT
+2000 
-2005 VEGEKVEIGGTVDL
+2005 
-2019 TDNVTNLPALPEG
+2019 LPEG

-2233 DKKAPNKP
+2233 DKKAPNKS

-2265 TLPDGSQHHGTADK
+2265 TLPDGSQYHGTADK

-2292 GTKVIV
+2292 GTKVRV

-2333 NQGSNSNQDKNRGKS
+2333 NQDGNSNQDKNRGKS

>member
-27 SVGVASVLIG
+27 SVGVASVLVG

-49 AQDEISPSSPL
+49 AQDEISPSTPL

-278 KYEKPNTQTKDGSG
+278 KYEEPNTQTKDGSG

-313 YSSSAKGTPW
+313 YSASAKGTPW

-353 VSFESGTKVADLA
+353 VSFESGKKVADLA
-366 IERREG
+366 IERRKD
-372 HENYGIGSITNNDL
+372 HENYGVGSITDNDL

-398 PVVIRYVLQLTK
+398 PVVVRYVLQLTK
-410 PLDEILEDMKATAQV
+410 PLDEILKEMKTAAQV
-425 EENKPFGEDFI
+425 EGNEPFGEDFI
-436 FDSWLSDTNKKLI
+436 FDCWLSDTNKKLI

-474 SGDTNPYIGKPELE
+474 SGDTDPYIGKPELE

-498 RKVFIHELAGTGHK
+498 GKVFIHELAGTGHK
-512 AQLVDKEGTVLAEK
+512 AQLVDKEGNVLAEK
-526 TIAPNEKDGAPI
+526 DIAPNEKDGAPV
-538 SDTVEFEFTGV
+538 SGTVDFEFTGV

-558 ELKIQI
+558 ELKVQI
-564 VSPGFD
+564 VSTGFD
-570 KPEEGSTVIKESP
+570 KAEEGSTIIKESP
-583 KAVDKQTVV
+583 KAIDKQTVV

-604 NNKNLPEDA
+604 NNQSLPDNA
-613 EYSWKTE
+613 TYSWKTE
-620 PDTSNVTDSTK
+620 PDTSKATDNTK
-631 GIVTVKIGNRTF
+631 GVVTVTIGNRTF
-643 DVDVEFAVKASQAM
+643 DVAVEFAVEASQAM
-657 ENDATYVPI
+657 ENNATYDAI
-666 TTTPETTVQSG
+666 ETQPETTVQSG
-677 KPTFDKPDVPLA
+677 KPKFDKDDVRLSNNPFAIDDTFDETQGKVTIDSA
-689 KDAFSISD
+689 
-697 VYNKDFGNASV
+697 
-708 DANTGIVTF
+708 TGEVTF
-717 TPAKGVGESE
+717 TPEKGIGEDK
-727 PITGTIPIKIV
+727 PTKVTIPV
-738 YQDGSVGTT
+738 SVTYEDGSVGKTE
-747 DLAVTVS
+747 LIVTVG
-754 KDIYENPGEN
+754 KG
-764 IPAGYHKVTFTAG
+764 
-777 EGTSIESG
+777 
-785 TTVFAVKDGV
+785 
-795 SLPEDKLPVLK
+795 
-806 AKDGY
+806 
-811 TDAKWP
+811 
-817 EEATQP
+817 
-823 ITADD
+823 
-828 TEFVSSAT
+828 
-836 KLDDIIENP
+836 IIENP
-845 GDNIPAGYHKVTF
+845 GD
-858 TAGEGTS
+858 
-865 IESGTTVF
+865 
-873 AVKDGVSLPE
+873 
-883 DKLPVLKAKD
+883 
-893 GYTDAKWPEEA
+893 
-904 TQPITADDTEFVSSA
+904 
-919 TKLDDIIENPGDN
+919 
-932 IPAGYHK
+932 
-939 VTFTAGEGT
+939 
-948 SIESGTTVFAVKDG
+948 
-962 VSLPE
+962 
-967 DKLPVLKAKDGYTDA
+967 
-982 KWPEEATQPITAD
+982 
-995 DTEFVSS
+995 
-1002 ATKLDDI
+1002 
-1009 IENPGENIPAGYHKV
+1009 
-1024 TFTAGEGT
+1024 
-1032 SIESGTT
+1032 
-1039 VFAVK
+1039 
-1044 DGVSLPEDKL
+1044 
-1054 PVLKAKD
+1054 
-1061 GYTDAKW
+1061 
-1068 PEEATQPI
+1068 
-1076 TADDTEFVSS
+1076 
-1086 ATKLDDIIENPGDNI
+1086 
-1101 PAGYHKVT
+1101 
-1109 FTAGEGTSIESGT
+1109 
-1122 TVFAVKDGV
+1122 
-1131 SLPEDKLPV
+1131 
-1140 LKAKDGYTDAKWP
+1140 
-1153 EEATQPITA
+1153 
-1162 DDTEF
+1162 
-1167 VSSATKLDDIIEN
+1167 
-1180 PGENIPAGY
+1180 NIPAGY

-1273 VTTELNKEPDAF
+1273 VTTELNKEPDAS
-1285 EGIKNKEDL
+1285 EAIKNKKDL

-1307 VSAAGNKKGTV
+1307 VSTAGNKKGTV

-1345 YEPTVEGEKVEVGGT
+1345 YEPTVEGEKVEIGGT

-1415 VEVTDNRSDADKY
+1415 VEVTDNRS
-1428 EPTVEGEKVEVGG
+1428 
-1441 TVDLTDNVTNLPTLP
+1441 N
-1456 EGTTVTDVTPGGTID
+1456 
-1471 TNTPGNYEGVIEV
+1471 
-1484 TYPDGTKDTVKV
+1484 
-1496 PVEVTD
+1496 
-1502 NRSDADKYTPMVE
+1502 
-1515 GEKVEVGGTVDLT
+1515 
-1528 DNVTNL
+1528 
-1534 PTLPEGTTV
+1534 
-1543 TDVTPGGTIDTNTP
+1543 
-1557 GNYEGVIEV
+1557 
-1566 TYPDGT
+1566 
-1572 KDTVKVPVEV
+1572 
-1582 TDNRSDAD
+1582 
-1590 KYTPMVEG
+1590 
-1598 EKVEVGGTVDL
+1598 
-1609 TDNVTNLPT
+1609 
-1618 LPEGTTVTDVTP
+1618 
-1630 GGTIDTN
+1630 
-1637 TPGNYEGV
+1637 
-1645 IEVTYPDG
+1645 
-1653 TKDTVK
+1653 
-1659 VPVEVTDNRSDA
+1659 
-1671 DKYEPTVEGEKVEV
+1671 
-1685 GGTVDLTD
+1685 
-1693 NVTNLPALPEGTTVT
+1693 
-1708 DVTPGGTIDTN
+1708 
-1719 TPGNYEGVIEVTYP
+1719 
-1733 DGTKDTVKVPVEVTD
+1733 
-1748 NRSDADKYEPT
+1748 
-1759 VEGEKVEVGG
+1759 
-1769 TVDLTDNVTN
+1769 
-1779 LPTLPEGTTVTD
+1779 
-1791 VTPGGTIDTN
+1791 
-1801 TPGNYEGVI
+1801 
-1810 EVTYPDGT
+1810 
-1818 KDTVKVPV
+1818 
-1826 EVTDNRSD
+1826 
-1834 ADKYTPMVEGEK
+1834 
-1846 VEVGGTVDLTDNVT
+1846 
-1860 NLPTLPEGTTVTD
+1860 
-1873 VTPGGTIDTN
+1873 
-1883 TPGNYEG
+1883 
-1890 VIEVTYPDGTKDTVK
+1890 
-1905 VPVEVTDNR
+1905 
-1914 SDADKYEPTVEGEK
+1914 
-1928 VEVGGTVDLTD
+1928 
-1939 NVTNL
+1939 
-1944 PALPEGTTVTDV
+1944 
-1956 TPGGTI
+1956 
-1962 DTNTPGNYE
+1962 
-1971 GVIEVTYPDGTKD
+1971 
-1984 TVKVPVEVTD
+1984 
-1994 NRSDAD
+1994 
-2000 KYEPT
+2000 
-2005 VEGEKVEIGGTVDL
+2005 
-2019 TDNVTNLPALPEG
+2019 
-2032 TTVTDVTPG
+2032 
-2041 GTIDTNTP
+2041 
-2049 GNYEGVIEVTYP
+2049 
-2061 DGTKDTVKVP
+2061 
-2071 VEVTDN
+2071 
-2077 RSNADK
+2077 
-2083 YNPEGQKV
+2083 
-2091 TTDLNKEPDASEG
+2091 
-2104 IKNKE
+2104 
-2109 DLPKGTTYAWKE
+2109 
-2121 KVDVSTAG
+2121 
-2129 NKKGTIVVTYPD
+2129 
-2141 GSSDEVEVDVT
+2141 
-2152 VTDTRSDADKYN
+2152 ADKYN

-2265 TLPDGSQHHGTADK
+2265 TLPDGSQYHGTADE

-2308 EPTNVVVSSNKKDSG
+2308 EPTDVVVSSNTKDSG
-2323 KNGSKGSKTD
+2323 KNDNKGKTD

-2358 ESDSNIFT
+2358 EIDSNIFT

>member
-69 GDKVASGNTFQE
+69 GDKVTSGNTFQE

-498 RKVFIHELAGTGHK
+498 GKVFIHELAGTGHK

-697 VYNKDFGNASV
+697 VYNKYFGNASV

-754 KDIYENPGEN
+754 KDIYENPGE
-764 IPAGYHKVTFTAG
+764 
-777 EGTSIESG
+777 
-785 TTVFAVKDGV
+785 
-795 SLPEDKLPVLK
+795 
-806 AKDGY
+806 
-811 TDAKWP
+811 
-817 EEATQP
+817 
-823 ITADD
+823 
-828 TEFVSSAT
+828 
-836 KLDDIIENP
+836 
-845 GDNIPAGYHKVTF
+845 
-858 TAGEGTS
+858 
-865 IESGTTVF
+865 
-873 AVKDGVSLPE
+873 
-883 DKLPVLKAKD
+883 
-893 GYTDAKWPEEA
+893 
-904 TQPITADDTEFVSSA
+904 
-919 TKLDDIIENPGDN
+919 N

-1759 VEGEKVEVGG
+1759 VEGEKVE
-1769 TVDLTDNVTN
+1769 
-1779 LPTLPEGTTVTD
+1779 
-1791 VTPGGTIDTN
+1791 
-1801 TPGNYEGVI
+1801 
-1810 EVTYPDGT
+1810 
-1818 KDTVKVPV
+1818 
-1826 EVTDNRSD
+1826 
-1834 ADKYTPMVEGEK
+1834 
-1846 VEVGGTVDLTDNVT
+1846 
-1860 NLPTLPEGTTVTD
+1860 
-1873 VTPGGTIDTN
+1873 
-1883 TPGNYEG
+1883 
-1890 VIEVTYPDGTKDTVK
+1890 
-1905 VPVEVTDNR
+1905 
-1914 SDADKYEPTVEGEK
+1914 
-1928 VEVGGTVDLTD
+1928 
-1939 NVTNL
+1939 
-1944 PALPEGTTVTDV
+1944 
-1956 TPGGTI
+1956 
-1962 DTNTPGNYE
+1962 
-1971 GVIEVTYPDGTKD
+1971 
-1984 TVKVPVEVTD
+1984 
-1994 NRSDAD
+1994 
-2000 KYEPT
+2000 
-2005 VEGEKVEIGGTVDL
+2005 IGGTVDL

>member
-1 MVSKNNKRVFLE
+1 M
-13 KTKKRVL
+13 

-498 RKVFIHELAGTGHK
+498 GKVFIHELAGTGHK

-697 VYNKDFGNASV
+697 VYNKYFGNASV

-754 KDIYENPGEN
+754 KDIYENPGE
-764 IPAGYHKVTFTAG
+764 
-777 EGTSIESG
+777 
-785 TTVFAVKDGV
+785 
-795 SLPEDKLPVLK
+795 
-806 AKDGY
+806 
-811 TDAKWP
+811 
-817 EEATQP
+817 
-823 ITADD
+823 
-828 TEFVSSAT
+828 
-836 KLDDIIENP
+836 
-845 GDNIPAGYHKVTF
+845 
-858 TAGEGTS
+858 
-865 IESGTTVF
+865 
-873 AVKDGVSLPE
+873 
-883 DKLPVLKAKD
+883 
-893 GYTDAKWPEEA
+893 
-904 TQPITADDTEFVSSA
+904 
-919 TKLDDIIENPGDN
+919 N

-1759 VEGEKVEVGG
+1759 VEGEKVE
-1769 TVDLTDNVTN
+1769 
-1779 LPTLPEGTTVTD
+1779 
-1791 VTPGGTIDTN
+1791 
-1801 TPGNYEGVI
+1801 
-1810 EVTYPDGT
+1810 
-1818 KDTVKVPV
+1818 
-1826 EVTDNRSD
+1826 
-1834 ADKYTPMVEGEK
+1834 
-1846 VEVGGTVDLTDNVT
+1846 
-1860 NLPTLPEGTTVTD
+1860 
-1873 VTPGGTIDTN
+1873 
-1883 TPGNYEG
+1883 
-1890 VIEVTYPDGTKDTVK
+1890 
-1905 VPVEVTDNR
+1905 
-1914 SDADKYEPTVEGEK
+1914 
-1928 VEVGGTVDLTD
+1928 
-1939 NVTNL
+1939 
-1944 PALPEGTTVTDV
+1944 
-1956 TPGGTI
+1956 
-1962 DTNTPGNYE
+1962 
-1971 GVIEVTYPDGTKD
+1971 
-1984 TVKVPVEVTD
+1984 
-1994 NRSDAD
+1994 
-2000 KYEPT
+2000 
-2005 VEGEKVEIGGTVDL
+2005 IGGTVDL

>member
-498 RKVFIHELAGTGHK
+498 GKVFIHELAGTGHK

-697 VYNKDFGNASV
+697 VYNKYFGNASV

-754 KDIYENPGEN
+754 KDIYENPGE
-764 IPAGYHKVTFTAG
+764 
-777 EGTSIESG
+777 
-785 TTVFAVKDGV
+785 
-795 SLPEDKLPVLK
+795 
-806 AKDGY
+806 
-811 TDAKWP
+811 
-817 EEATQP
+817 
-823 ITADD
+823 
-828 TEFVSSAT
+828 
-836 KLDDIIENP
+836 
-845 GDNIPAGYHKVTF
+845 
-858 TAGEGTS
+858 
-865 IESGTTVF
+865 
-873 AVKDGVSLPE
+873 
-883 DKLPVLKAKD
+883 
-893 GYTDAKWPEEA
+893 
-904 TQPITADDTEFVSSA
+904 
-919 TKLDDIIENPGDN
+919 N

-1502 NRSDADKYTPMVE
+1502 NRSDADKYEPTVE

-1590 KYTPMVEG
+1590 KYTPM
-1598 EKVEVGGTVDL
+1598 
-1609 TDNVTNLPT
+1609 
-1618 LPEGTTVTDVTP
+1618 
-1630 GGTIDTN
+1630 
-1637 TPGNYEGV
+1637 
-1645 IEVTYPDG
+1645 
-1653 TKDTVK
+1653 
-1659 VPVEVTDNRSDA
+1659 
-1671 DKYEPTVEGEKVEV
+1671 
-1685 GGTVDLTD
+1685 
-1693 NVTNLPALPEGTTVT
+1693 
-1708 DVTPGGTIDTN
+1708 
-1719 TPGNYEGVIEVTYP
+1719 
-1733 DGTKDTVKVPVEVTD
+1733 
-1748 NRSDADKYEPT
+1748 